1 MKHITSKLLSLLL
14 TLAMLLSM
22 IPAAYA
28 AGTEGTTEGNTSTEK
43 VVAKDGETTATTETL
58 NGSTTVTSSNAA
70 TAVDKGTEANPYTL
84 SELGAMTR
92 DAYIAAQNALD
103 GTMYVTVGDYSYTD
117 KGTLGNGVRNDTLY
131 QTEDRSV
138 LNGYNSNGY
147 LGEKNDGANGKNIV
161 FVGGTITSGATGYT
175 SIDNIGTSLLLA
187 VPAYTNVTFE
197 GITFNNV
204 MSFDYQLY
212 TSPWSQLGEL
222 KFDGCT
228 FNGIIVGAIAAQ
240 TLTFNGCT
248 FTDYTNSTSANNSN
262 PTWIRPAYGNW
273 TKDDNK
279 GQGSDFKSLTTIN
292 FTGNTVTSTRPV
304 KFERIAQWE
313 MPTTVTAT
321 GNSFDISAQTDDT
334 AEGKTKNVGLYF
346 GANAKFDL
354 VAENNKKAEGSST
367 AALYT
372 AVYSAPDGTSHAGLP
387 AGSTVKDS
395 SGNDT
400 TLTDA
405 LEWKGTKDDVL
416 TLKTECEAKIGD
428 AYYATLADAFAAANK
443 TGDTVIE
450 LLDDI
455 NMTGKNWTPVS
466 VDGNHG
472 QGVITLNGNGK
483 TITGLS
489 APLFAGGFAG
499 KSGIVIKD
507 LTIAD
512 ADINDTTNDQ
522 GIGAFINCVDS
533 MTRIEL
539 DNCHLKNSKIVS
551 TGDARVG
558 GLIGWTS
565 GYNKPNDGPVDTKV
579 TLTNCSVENV
589 TIEAKGSVGGLIGHA
604 GANPATYH
612 TITGCTVK
620 DSTLKC
626 TETGKSWRVGD
637 LVGTANVGQITV
649 DAATSASKNI
659 LTQENASTQKPEG
672 NIFGRDAVND
682 TGLVIVDNKVV
693 AAGTAYGDIVNKN
706 ANEVLVEVSKG
717 HWMKPNANTVAM
729 IGATVYSSL
738 PDAINKANTGDTVK
752 LLKDVTVTKPIEVTK
767 SMTLDLN
774 GHVLTAATASNRS
787 EPKDE
792 KNSAIWVTAE
802 NVNLTING
810 MTAGSG
816 MKMGDTHNT
825 EWKTKVWGFVDLR
838 EGSAGSTVTINGG
851 SYTGSTCASDNYHY
865 TALFTVGSESKL
877 VLNNVSAET
886 DERVVK
892 ASGCGEVIVSGG
904 TYNIT
909 GINAFLGAAFETKT
923 ASFTDMKLTAK
934 YGGCVQVGSNATLE
948 NCEIKVTD
956 IRTGDGTY
964 LNCAVAVQYGGTAT
978 VKSGTY
984 TAPYAAYVYNS
995 GGTINIE
1002 NGTFTGVV
1010 RADATTDTTAV
1021 INIKNGSFNGEI
1033 QKGGGPG
1040 SETISITGGTF
1051 SFDPSTKVK
1060 NNGTDYIV
1068 KRAGSEG
1075 AYTYTVLAK
1084 SGLTSGVYLTDPSG
1098 ALASNYYVSSTANGV
1113 WTVSYSAPSSGGGSS
1128 SSSRRYDVSAPSV
1141 KHGDVTVSPKSASKG
1156 DTVTITVKP
1165 DSGYELD
1172 TLTVKDASGSKIKV
1186 KDKGDG
1192 KFTFTMPASKVTVSA
1207 EFAEIETLDF
1217 ADVPTDA
1224 YYYEAVKWA
1233 AKKGITGG
1241 IGNGLFGPN
1250 QPCTRAQI
1258 VTFLWR
1264 AAGSPEPKT
1273 MSSFADVSM
1282 DAYYAKAVAWAV
1294 ENGITTGTGDGKFS
1308 PDATCTRAQSVTFL
1322 FRAIG
1327 KLVDSKAEFSDVLTD
1342 SYYANAV
1349 AWAVENG
1356 VTNGIGDGLF
1366 GPDNSCTRAQIVTF
1380 LYRAYQG
1387 K

>member
-1 MKHITSKLLSLLL
+1 MALSLLP
-14 TLAMLLSM
+14 TAALA
-22 IPAAYA
+22 
-28 AGTEGTTEGNTSTEK
+28 E
-43 VVAKDGETTATTETL
+43 GETGAGPIKVGET
-58 NGSTTVTSSNAA
+58 SYSSFSDAVNAA
-70 TAVDKGTEANPYTL
+70 EPDGSGVITYEISGKVD
-84 SELGAMTR
+84 
-92 DAYIAAQNALD
+92 
-103 GTMYVTVGDYSYTD
+103 
-117 KGTLGNGVRNDTLY
+117 
-131 QTEDRSV
+131 
-138 LNGYNSNGY
+138 
-147 LGEKNDGANGKNIV
+147 
-161 FVGGTITSGATGYT
+161 
-175 SIDNIGTSLLLA
+175 
-187 VPAYTNVTFE
+187 
-197 GITFNNV
+197 
-204 MSFDYQLY
+204 
-212 TSPWSQLGEL
+212 
-222 KFDGCT
+222 
-228 FNGIIVGAIAAQ
+228 
-240 TLTFNGCT
+240 
-248 FTDYTNSTSANNSN
+248 
-262 PTWIRPAYGNW
+262 
-273 TKDDNK
+273 
-279 GQGSDFKSLTTIN
+279 
-292 FTGNTVTSTRPV
+292 
-304 KFERIAQWE
+304 
-313 MPTTVTAT
+313 VTAT
-321 GNSFDISAQTDDT
+321 GWVQVAKAGLTGPTKVEFV
-334 AEGKTKNVGLYF
+334 GKTGDAEICISGGLAILADQKYDIDVSFTNLKLSKPNPTYGGDYGHSTNYFTCWLRNTGAAENTVTYTNCTFPNGVCNNQYGKTVFNNCKFTNNTAGLSNLWNYGGETKVEECTFTGTRGIKMYNEGTLQNPPSIEIKNTNFTGMTEKAAIVVSKAANVTLNTVGATDCTMGLLQKDIEGSTDEQKVTIEANGTGISGDFNITAQKDAEAAKNEFNITAGTFAGEINNDYLAP
-346 GANAKFDL
+346 GANFD
-354 VAENNKKAEGSST
+354 ATTGE
-367 AALYT
+367 
-372 AVYSAPDGTSHAGLP
+372 
-387 AGSTVKDS
+387 VKMS
-395 SGNDT
+395 Y
-400 TLTDA
+400 
-405 LEWKGTKDDVL
+405 V
-416 TLKTECEAKIGD
+416 AKIGD
-428 AYYATLADAFAAANK
+428 TEYPTLADAFAAANK

-455 NMTGKNWTPVS
+455 NMTGKNWTPVG
-466 VDGNHG
+466 VDGYHG

-507 LTIAD
+507 LTIAG
-512 ADINDTTNDQ
+512 ADINDTTNNQ

-551 TGDARVG
+551 TGGARVG

-565 GYNKPNDGPVDTKV
+565 GYNNQNDGPVDTKV

-637 LVGTANVGQITV
+637 LVGTANVGQVTV
-649 DAATSASKNI
+649 DAATSASQNI
-659 LTQENASTQKPEG
+659 LTQGNADPQKPEDS
-672 NIFGRDAVND
+672 IFGRKEVGTA
-682 TGLVIVDNKVV
+682 GLVIIDNKVV

-717 HWMKPNANTVAM
+717 HWVKPKENTVAM
-729 IGATVYSSL
+729 IGAKEYPTL
-738 PDAINKANTGDTVK
+738 TAAINEANTGDTVK
-752 LLKDVTVTKPIEVTK
+752 LVNNVTVTKPIEVTK

-774 GHVLTAATASNRS
+774 GHVLTATTASTATV
-787 EPKDE
+787 

-802 NVNLTING
+802 KVNLTIDG
-810 MTAGSG
+810 TTAGSG
-816 MKMGDTHNT
+816 MTMGDTHDTNW
-825 EWKTKVWGFVDLR
+825 EAKVWGFVDLR
-838 EGSAGSTVTINGG
+838 EGSAGSTVTVNGG
-851 SYTGSTCASDNYHY
+851 SYTGSTCASDSYHY

-892 ASGCGEVIVSGG
+892 ASSCGEVVVSGG

-934 YGGCVQVGSNATLE
+934 YGGCVQVGRNATLE

-978 VKSGTY
+978 VKSGIY
-984 TAPYAAYVYNS
+984 TAPYAAYVYSS

-1327 KLVDSKAEFSDVLTD
+1327 KLVDSKAEFSDVLAD

-1349 AWAVENG
+1349 DWAVENG

>member
-1 MKHITSKLLSLLL
+1 MALSLLP
-14 TLAMLLSM
+14 TAALAEE
-22 IPAAYA
+22 ATG
-28 AGTEGTTEGNTSTEK
+28 AGPIK
-43 VVAKDGETTATTETL
+43 VGET
-58 NGSTTVTSSNAA
+58 SYSSFSDAVNAA
-70 TAVDKGTEANPYTL
+70 EPDGSGVITYEISGKVD
-84 SELGAMTR
+84 
-92 DAYIAAQNALD
+92 
-103 GTMYVTVGDYSYTD
+103 
-117 KGTLGNGVRNDTLY
+117 
-131 QTEDRSV
+131 
-138 LNGYNSNGY
+138 
-147 LGEKNDGANGKNIV
+147 
-161 FVGGTITSGATGYT
+161 
-175 SIDNIGTSLLLA
+175 
-187 VPAYTNVTFE
+187 
-197 GITFNNV
+197 
-204 MSFDYQLY
+204 
-212 TSPWSQLGEL
+212 
-222 KFDGCT
+222 
-228 FNGIIVGAIAAQ
+228 
-240 TLTFNGCT
+240 
-248 FTDYTNSTSANNSN
+248 
-262 PTWIRPAYGNW
+262 
-273 TKDDNK
+273 
-279 GQGSDFKSLTTIN
+279 
-292 FTGNTVTSTRPV
+292 
-304 KFERIAQWE
+304 
-313 MPTTVTAT
+313 VTAT
-321 GNSFDISAQTDDT
+321 GWVQVAKAGLTGPTKVKFVGKTGDAEICITGGLAILADQKYDIDVSFTNLKLSKPNPTYGGDYGHSTNYFTCWLRNTGAAENTVTYTNCTFPNGVCNNQYGKTVFNNCQFTNSANYNLWNYGGNTEVKNSAFTGVRGIKTYNEGTLAVAPTVKIEQTTFSGLTEKAAIVASKATDITLTNVTATGCIKGLLQKDIEGSTDEQKVTIEANGTGISGDFNIT
-334 AEGKTKNVGLYF
+334 AEMDAEAAKNEFNITAGTFPGGINNDYLAP
-346 GANAKFDL
+346 GANFD
-354 VAENNKKAEGSST
+354 ATTGE
-367 AALYT
+367 
-372 AVYSAPDGTSHAGLP
+372 
-387 AGSTVKDS
+387 VKMS
-395 SGNDT
+395 Y
-400 TLTDA
+400 
-405 LEWKGTKDDVL
+405 V
-416 TLKTECEAKIGD
+416 AKIGD
-428 AYYATLADAFAAANK
+428 TEYPTLADAFAAANK

-455 NMTGKNWTPVS
+455 NMTGKNWTPVG
-466 VDGNHG
+466 VDGYHG

-507 LTIAD
+507 LTIAG

-551 TGDARVG
+551 TGGARVG

-637 LVGTANVGQITV
+637 LVGTANVGQVTV
-649 DAATSASKNI
+649 DAATSASQNT
-659 LTQENASTQKPEG
+659 LTQENADPQEPEDS
-672 NIFGRDAVND
+672 IFGRKEVGKA
-682 TGLVIVDNKVV
+682 GLVIIDNKVV

-717 HWMKPNANTVAM
+717 HWVKPNEDTVAM
-729 IGATVYSSL
+729 IGSKEYTTL
-738 PDAINKANTGDTVK
+738 PDAITAADENATVT
-752 LLKDVTVTKPIEVTK
+752 LLKDVTVIKPIEVTK

-774 GHVLTAATASNRS
+774 GHVLTAATASDRS
-787 EPKDE
+787 ESKDE
-792 KNSAIWVTAE
+792 KNSAIWVTAK

-851 SYTGSTCASDNYHY
+851 SYTGSTCASDSYHY

-892 ASGCGEVIVSGG
+892 ASSCGEVVVSGG

-934 YGGCVQVGSNATLE
+934 YGGCVQVGRNATLE

-978 VKSGTY
+978 VKSGIY
-984 TAPYAAYVYNS
+984 TAPYAAYVYSS

-1084 SGLTSGVYLTDPSG
+1084 SGLTSGVYLTNPSG

-1113 WTVSYSAPSSGGGSS
+1113 WTVSYSAPYSGGGSS

-1141 KHGDVTVSPKSASKG
+1141 KHGDVTVSPKNASKG

-1186 KDKGDG
+1186 KDKGNG

-1217 ADVPTDA
+1217 ADVSTDA

-1264 AAGSPEPKT
+1264 AAGSPEPKS
-1273 MSSFADVSM
+1273 MSSFSDVSA
-1282 DAYYAKAVAWAV
+1282 DSYYAKAVAWAV

-1380 LYRAYQG
+1380 LFRAYQG

>member
-1 MKHITSKLLSLLL
+1 MKHKLLSILLC
-14 TLAMLLSM
+14 LAMALSLL
-22 IPAAYA
+22 PTAALAEEATGAGPIKVGETSYSSFSDAVNA
-28 AGTEGTTEGNTSTEK
+28 AEPDGSGVITYEISGK
-43 VVAKDGETTATTETL
+43 VDVTATDWVQVAKAGLTGPTKVKFVGKTGDAEICITGGLAILADQKYDIDVSFTNL
-58 NGSTTVTSSNAA
+58 KLS
-70 TAVDKGTEANPYTL
+70 KPNPTY
-84 SELGAMTR
+84 G
-92 DAYIAAQNALD
+92 
-103 GTMYVTVGDYSYTD
+103 GDYGHSTNYFTCW
-117 KGTLGNGVRNDTLY
+117 LRNT
-131 QTEDRSV
+131 
-138 LNGYNSNGY
+138 
-147 LGEKNDGANGKNIV
+147 GA
-161 FVGGTITSGATGYT
+161 A
-175 SIDNIGTSLLLA
+175 
-187 VPAYTNVTFE
+187 E
-197 GITFNNV
+197 
-204 MSFDYQLY
+204 
-212 TSPWSQLGEL
+212 
-222 KFDGCT
+222 
-228 FNGIIVGAIAAQ
+228 
-240 TLTFNGCT
+240 
-248 FTDYTNSTSANNSN
+248 
-262 PTWIRPAYGNW
+262 
-273 TKDDNK
+273 
-279 GQGSDFKSLTTIN
+279 
-292 FTGNTVTSTRPV
+292 NTVTYTNCTFPNGVCNNQYGKTVFNNCQFTNSANYNLWNYGGNTEV
-304 KFERIAQWE
+304 KNSAFTGVRGIKTYNEGTLAVA
-313 MPTTVTAT
+313 PTVKIEQTTFSGLTEKAAIVASKATDITLTNVTAT
-321 GNSFDISAQTDDT
+321 GCIKGLLQKDIEGSTDEQKVTIEANGTGISGDFNIT
-334 AEGKTKNVGLYF
+334 AEMDAEAAKNEFNITAGTFPGGINNDYLAP
-346 GANAKFDL
+346 GANFD
-354 VAENNKKAEGSST
+354 ATTGE
-367 AALYT
+367 
-372 AVYSAPDGTSHAGLP
+372 
-387 AGSTVKDS
+387 VKMS
-395 SGNDT
+395 Y
-400 TLTDA
+400 
-405 LEWKGTKDDVL
+405 V
-416 TLKTECEAKIGD
+416 AKIGD
-428 AYYATLADAFAAANK
+428 TEYPTLADAFAAANK

-455 NMTGKNWTPVS
+455 NMTGKNWTPVG
-466 VDGNHG
+466 VDGYHG

-507 LTIAD
+507 LTIAG
-512 ADINDTTNDQ
+512 ADINDTTNNQ

-551 TGDARVG
+551 TGGARVG

-565 GYNKPNDGPVDTKV
+565 GYNNQNDGPVDTKV

-626 TETGKSWRVGD
+626 TEAGKSWRVGD
-637 LVGTANVGQITV
+637 LVGTANVGQVTV
-649 DAATSASKNI
+649 DAATSASQNI
-659 LTQENASTQKPEG
+659 LMQENAGTQKPEDS
-672 NIFGRDAVND
+672 IFGRKEVGTD
-682 TGLVIVDNKVV
+682 GLVIIDNKVV
-693 AAGTAYGDIVNKN
+693 AAGTAYDDIVNKN

-717 HWMKPNANTVAM
+717 HWVKPNENTVAM
-729 IGATVYSSL
+729 IGAKEYTTL
-738 PDAINKANTGDTVK
+738 PDAITAAKDGDTIK

-774 GHVLTAATASNRS
+774 GHVLTAATASTATV
-787 EPKDE
+787 

-802 NVNLTING
+802 KVNLTIDG
-810 MTAGSG
+810 TTAGSG
-816 MKMGDTHNT
+816 MTMGDTHDTNW
-825 EWKTKVWGFVDLR
+825 EAKVWGFVDLR
-838 EGSAGSTVTINGG
+838 EGSAGSTVTVNGG
-851 SYTGSTCASDNYHY
+851 SYTGSTCASDSYHY

-892 ASGCGEVIVSGG
+892 ASSCGEVVVSGG

-934 YGGCVQVGSNATLE
+934 YGGCVQVGRNATLE

-978 VKSGTY
+978 VKSGIY
-984 TAPYAAYVYNS
+984 TAPYAAYVYSS

-1051 SFDPSTKVK
+1051 SSDPSVHVVG
-1060 NNGTDYIV
+1060 NGNTNIV

-1084 SGLTSGVYLTDPSG
+1084 SGLTSGVYLTNPSG
-1098 ALASNYYVSSTANGV
+1098 ALANNYYVSSTANGV

-1233 AKKGITGG
+1233 QEKGITGG

-1250 QPCTRAQI
+1250 QSCTRAQI

-1264 AAGSPEPKT
+1264 AAGSPEPKA
-1273 MSSFADVSM
+1273 MSSFADVST

-1366 GPDNSCTRAQIVTF
+1366 GPNNSCTRAQIVTF
-1380 LYRAYQG
+1380 LFRAYQG

>member
-1 MKHITSKLLSLLL
+1 MKHKLLSILLC
-14 TLAMLLSM
+14 LAMALSLL
-22 IPAAYA
+22 PTAALA
-28 AGTEGTTEGNTSTEK
+28 DEATGAGPIK
-43 VVAKDGETTATTETL
+43 VGET
-58 NGSTTVTSSNAA
+58 SYSSFSDAVNAA
-70 TAVDKGTEANPYTL
+70 APDE
-84 SELGAMTR
+84 
-92 DAYIAAQNALD
+92 
-103 GTMYVTVGDYSYTD
+103 
-117 KGTLGNGVRNDTLY
+117 
-131 QTEDRSV
+131 
-138 LNGYNSNGY
+138 
-147 LGEKNDGANGKNIV
+147 
-161 FVGGTITSGATGYT
+161 
-175 SIDNIGTSLLLA
+175 
-187 VPAYTNVTFE
+187 
-197 GITFNNV
+197 
-204 MSFDYQLY
+204 
-212 TSPWSQLGEL
+212 
-222 KFDGCT
+222 
-228 FNGIIVGAIAAQ
+228 NGIITYEISGKVDVTDTGWVQVAKAGLIDLSKVAFVGINDDAEICITGGLAILADQ
-240 TLTFNGCT
+240 KYDIDVS
-248 FTDYTNSTSANNSN
+248 FTNLKLSKPN
-262 PTWIRPAYGNW
+262 PTYGGDYGHSTNY
-273 TKDDNK
+273 
-279 GQGSDFKSLTTIN
+279 
-292 FTGNTVTSTRPV
+292 FTCWLRNTGAAENTVTYTNCTFPNGVCNNQYGKTVFDRCQFTNDTSGKFNLWNYGGNTEVKGSTFIGTRGIKTYNEGDLDVAPTV
-304 KFERIAQWE
+304 TVTDTSFDGLTEKAAIVASK
-313 MPTTVTAT
+313 PTNITLTTVTAT
-321 GNSFDISAQTDDT
+321 DCTKGLLQKDIEGSTDEQKVTIEANGTGISGGFNITRNKDAEAAKNEFNIT
-334 AEGKTKNVGLYF
+334 AGTFPGGINNDYLAP
-346 GANAKFDL
+346 GANFD
-354 VAENNKKAEGSST
+354 ATTGE
-367 AALYT
+367 
-372 AVYSAPDGTSHAGLP
+372 
-387 AGSTVKDS
+387 VKMS
-395 SGNDT
+395 Y
-400 TLTDA
+400 
-405 LEWKGTKDDVL
+405 V
-416 TLKTECEAKIGD
+416 AKIGD
-428 AYYATLADAFAAANK
+428 TEYPTLADAFAAANK

-455 NMTGKNWTPVS
+455 NMTGKSWTPVS
-466 VDGNHG
+466 VDGYNG

-499 KSGIVIKD
+499 KSGIVIKY

-512 ADINDTTNDQ
+512 ANINDTTNTQ

-551 TGDARVG
+551 TGGARVG

-565 GYNKPNDGPVDTKV
+565 GYNNPNNGPVDTKV

-589 TIEAKGSVGGLIGHA
+589 TIEANGSVGGLIGHA

-626 TETGKSWRVGD
+626 AETEKSWRVGG

-649 DAATSASKNI
+649 DAATSASQNT
-659 LTQENASTQKPEG
+659 LTQENADPQEPEDS
-672 NIFGRDAVND
+672 IFGRKEVGKA
-682 TGLVIVDNKVV
+682 GLVIIDNKVV

-717 HWMKPNANTVAM
+717 HWVKPNEDTVAM
-729 IGATVYSSL
+729 IGSKEYTTL
-738 PDAINKANTGDTVK
+738 PDAITAADENATVT
-752 LLKDVTVTKPIEVTK
+752 LLKDVTVIKPIEVTK

-774 GHVLTAATASNRS
+774 GHVLTAATASDRS
-787 EPKDE
+787 ESKDVR
-792 KNSAIWVTAE
+792 NSAIWVTAE

-816 MKMGDTHNT
+816 MKMGDTHDT
-825 EWKTKVWGFVDLR
+825 DWKTKVWGFVDLR
-838 EGSAGSTVTINGG
+838 ESSAGSTVTINGG
-851 SYTGSTCASDNYHY
+851 SYTGSTCASDDNHY

-877 VLNNVSAET
+877 ILNNVSAET

-956 IRTGDGTY
+956 IRTGAGTH

-978 VKSGTY
+978 VKSGIY
-984 TAPYAAYVYNS
+984 TAPYAAYVYSS

-1010 RADATTDTTAV
+1010 RADATTGKTAT

-1084 SGLTSGVYLTDPSG
+1084 SGLTSGVYLTNPSG

-1113 WTVSYSAPSSGGGSS
+1113 WTVSYSAPYSGGSS
-1128 SSSRRYDVSAPSV
+1128 SYDPTYSVSTPS
-1141 KHGDVTVSPKSASKG
+1141 KTEHGTVTVSPKSASKG
-1156 DTVTITVKP
+1156 DTVTVTVKP
-1165 DSGYELD
+1165 DSGYVLE
-1172 TLTVKDASGSKIKV
+1172 TLTVTDKNGNELTL
-1186 KDKGDG
+1186 KDKGNG
-1192 KFTFTMPASKVTVSA
+1192 KYTFTMPAGKVEVKATFMEDNSMLN
-1207 EFAEIETLDF
+1207 FF
-1217 ADVPTDA
+1217 YDVPNNA
-1224 YYYEAVKWA
+1224 YFYEAVKWA
-1233 AKKGITGG
+1233 VENGITTGV
-1241 IGNGLFGPN
+1241 GNDLFAPE

-1264 AAGSPEPKT
+1264 AAGSPEPKS
-1273 MSSFADVSM
+1273 MSSFSDVSA
-1282 DAYYAKAVAWAV
+1282 DSYYAKAVAWAV

>member
-1 MKHITSKLLSLLL
+1 MTYTNCVFPNGVCNNQYGKTVFDNCKFTNNTAGLSNLWN
-14 TLAMLLSM
+14 
-22 IPAAYA
+22 Y
-28 AGTEGTTEGNTSTEK
+28 G
-43 VVAKDGETTATTETL
+43 GETKVE
-58 NGSTTVTSSNAA
+58 
-70 TAVDKGTEANPYTL
+70 E
-84 SELGAMTR
+84 
-92 DAYIAAQNALD
+92 
-103 GTMYVTVGDYSYTD
+103 
-117 KGTLGNGVRNDTLY
+117 
-131 QTEDRSV
+131 
-138 LNGYNSNGY
+138 
-147 LGEKNDGANGKNIV
+147 
-161 FVGGTITSGATGYT
+161 
-175 SIDNIGTSLLLA
+175 
-187 VPAYTNVTFE
+187 
-197 GITFNNV
+197 
-204 MSFDYQLY
+204 
-212 TSPWSQLGEL
+212 
-222 KFDGCT
+222 
-228 FNGIIVGAIAAQ
+228 
-240 TLTFNGCT
+240 CT
-248 FTDYTNSTSANNSN
+248 FTGTRGIKMYNEGTLQN
-262 PTWIRPAYGNW
+262 PPSIEIKNT
-273 TKDDNK
+273 
-279 GQGSDFKSLTTIN
+279 N
-292 FTGNTVTSTRPV
+292 FTGMTEKAAIVVSKAANVTLNTVGATDCTMGLLQKDIEGSTDEQKV
-304 KFERIAQWE
+304 TIEANGTGISGDFNITAQKDAE
-313 MPTTVTAT
+313 AAKNEFNITAGT
-321 GNSFDISAQTDDT
+321 FAGEINNDYLAP
-334 AEGKTKNVGLYF
+334 
-346 GANAKFDL
+346 GANFD
-354 VAENNKKAEGSST
+354 ATTGE
-367 AALYT
+367 
-372 AVYSAPDGTSHAGLP
+372 
-387 AGSTVKDS
+387 VKMS
-395 SGNDT
+395 Y
-400 TLTDA
+400 
-405 LEWKGTKDDVL
+405 V
-416 TLKTECEAKIGD
+416 AKIGD
-428 AYYATLADAFAAANK
+428 TEYPTLADAFADANK

-466 VDGNHG
+466 VDGYHG

-507 LTIAD
+507 LTIAG

-551 TGDARVG
+551 TGGARVG

-637 LVGTANVGQITV
+637 LVGTANVGQVTV
-649 DAATSASKNI
+649 DAATSASQNT
-659 LTQENASTQKPEG
+659 LTQENADPQEPEDS
-672 NIFGRDAVND
+672 IFGRKEVGKA
-682 TGLVIVDNKVV
+682 GLVIIDNKVV

-717 HWMKPNANTVAM
+717 HWVKPNEDTVAM
-729 IGATVYSSL
+729 IGSKEYTTL
-738 PDAINKANTGDTVK
+738 PDAITAADENATVT
-752 LLKDVTVTKPIEVTK
+752 LLKDVTVIKPIEVTK

-774 GHVLTAATASNRS
+774 GHVLTAATASDRS
-787 EPKDE
+787 ESKDE
-792 KNSAIWVTAE
+792 KNSAIWVTAK

-851 SYTGSTCASDNYHY
+851 SYTGSTCASDSYHY

-1040 SETISITGGTF
+1040 SEAISITGGTF

-1327 KLVDSKAEFSDVLTD
+1327 KLVDSKAEFSDVLAD

-1349 AWAVENG
+1349 DWAVENG

-1380 LYRAYQG
+1380 LFRAYQG

>member
-1 MKHITSKLLSLLL
+1 MKHKLLSILLC
-14 TLAMLLSM
+14 LAMALSLL
-22 IPAAYA
+22 PTAALA
-28 AGTEGTTEGNTSTEK
+28 E
-43 VVAKDGETTATTETL
+43 
-58 NGSTTVTSSNAA
+58 
-70 TAVDKGTEANPYTL
+70 
-84 SELGAMTR
+84 
-92 DAYIAAQNALD
+92 
-103 GTMYVTVGDYSYTD
+103 
-117 KGTLGNGVRNDTLY
+117 
-131 QTEDRSV
+131 
-138 LNGYNSNGY
+138 
-147 LGEKNDGANGKNIV
+147 
-161 FVGGTITSGATGYT
+161 GATGAGPIKVGGETYSSFSDAVNAAAPDENGVIT
-175 SIDNIGTSLLLA
+175 YEISGKVDVTDTGWVQVAKAGLADLSKVAFVGINDDAEICITGGLAILADQKYDIDVSF
-187 VPAYTNVTFE
+187 TN
-197 GITFNNV
+197 
-204 MSFDYQLY
+204 
-212 TSPWSQLGEL
+212 L
-222 KFDGCT
+222 K
-228 FNGIIVGAIAAQ
+228 
-240 TLTFNGCT
+240 L
-248 FTDYTNSTSANNSN
+248 SKPN
-262 PTWIRPAYGNW
+262 PTYGGDYGHSTNY
-273 TKDDNK
+273 
-279 GQGSDFKSLTTIN
+279 
-292 FTGNTVTSTRPV
+292 FTCWLRNTGAAENTVTYTNCVFPNGVCNNQYGKTVFDRCQFTNDTSGKFNLWNYGGNTEVKGSTFTGTRGIKTYNEGDLDVAPTV
-304 KFERIAQWE
+304 TVTDTSFDGLTEKAAIVASK
-313 MPTTVTAT
+313 PTNITLTTVTAT
-321 GNSFDISAQTDDT
+321 DCTKGLLQKDIEGSKGEQKVTIEANGTGISGDFNITAQKDAEAAKNEFNIT
-334 AEGKTKNVGLYF
+334 AGTFPGGINNDYLAP
-346 GANAKFDL
+346 GANFD
-354 VAENNKKAEGSST
+354 ATTGE
-367 AALYT
+367 
-372 AVYSAPDGTSHAGLP
+372 
-387 AGSTVKDS
+387 VKMS
-395 SGNDT
+395 Y
-400 TLTDA
+400 
-405 LEWKGTKDDVL
+405 V
-416 TLKTECEAKIGD
+416 AKIGD
-428 AYYATLADAFAAANK
+428 TEYPTLADAFAATDK

-455 NMTGKNWTPVS
+455 NMTGKSWTPVS
-466 VDGNHG
+466 VDGYHG

-551 TGDARVG
+551 TGGARVG

-637 LVGTANVGQITV
+637 LVGTANVGQVTV
-649 DAATSASKNI
+649 DAATSASQNT

-672 NIFGRDAVND
+672 NIFGRKEVGKA
-682 TGLVIVDNKVV
+682 GLVIIDNKVV

-717 HWMKPNANTVAM
+717 HWVKPNEDTVAM
-729 IGATVYSSL
+729 IGSKEYTTL
-738 PDAINKANTGDTVK
+738 PDAITAADENATVT
-752 LLKDVTVTKPIEVTK
+752 LLKDVTVIRPIEVTK

-774 GHVLTAATASNRS
+774 GHVLTAATASDRS
-787 EPKDE
+787 ESKDE
-792 KNSAIWVTAE
+792 KNSAIWVTAK

-851 SYTGSTCASDNYHY
+851 SYTGSTCASDSYHY

-1327 KLVDSKAEFSDVLTD
+1327 KLVDSKAEFSDVLAD

-1349 AWAVENG
+1349 DWAVENG

>member
-1 MKHITSKLLSLLL
+1 MKHKLLSILLC
-14 TLAMLLSM
+14 LAMALSLL
-22 IPAAYA
+22 PTAALAEEATGAGPIKVGETSYSSFSEAVGA
-28 AGTEGTTEGNTSTEK
+28 ALGENGVITYEISGK
-43 VVAKDGETTATTETL
+43 VEVNDTGWVQVAKAGLIDLSKVEFIGITDDAEICITGGLAILADQKYDIDVSFTNLKLSKPNPTY
-58 NGSTTVTSSNAA
+58 GGDYGHSTNYFTCWLRNTNAA
-70 TAVDKGTEANPYTL
+70 E
-84 SELGAMTR
+84 
-92 DAYIAAQNALD
+92 
-103 GTMYVTVGDYSYTD
+103 
-117 KGTLGNGVRNDTLY
+117 
-131 QTEDRSV
+131 
-138 LNGYNSNGY
+138 
-147 LGEKNDGANGKNIV
+147 
-161 FVGGTITSGATGYT
+161 
-175 SIDNIGTSLLLA
+175 
-187 VPAYTNVTFE
+187 
-197 GITFNNV
+197 
-204 MSFDYQLY
+204 
-212 TSPWSQLGEL
+212 
-222 KFDGCT
+222 
-228 FNGIIVGAIAAQ
+228 
-240 TLTFNGCT
+240 
-248 FTDYTNSTSANNSN
+248 
-262 PTWIRPAYGNW
+262 
-273 TKDDNK
+273 
-279 GQGSDFKSLTTIN
+279 
-292 FTGNTVTSTRPV
+292 NTVTYTNCTFPNGVCNNQYGKTVFDRCQFTNATSGKFNLWNYGGNTEVKGSTFIGTRGIKTYNEGDLDVAPTV
-304 KFERIAQWE
+304 TVTDTSFDGLTEKAAIVASK
-313 MPTTVTAT
+313 PTNITLTTVTAVDCTKGLLQKDIEGSAGEQKVTIEANGT
-321 GNSFDISAQTDDT
+321 GISGDFNITGKKDAEAAKNEFNIT
-334 AEGKTKNVGLYF
+334 AGTFAGEINNDYLAP
-346 GANAKFDL
+346 GANFD
-354 VAENNKKAEGSST
+354 ATTGE
-367 AALYT
+367 
-372 AVYSAPDGTSHAGLP
+372 
-387 AGSTVKDS
+387 VKMS
-395 SGNDT
+395 Y
-400 TLTDA
+400 
-405 LEWKGTKDDVL
+405 V
-416 TLKTECEAKIGD
+416 AKIGD
-428 AYYATLADAFAAANK
+428 TEYPTLADAFAAANK

-455 NMTGKNWTPVS
+455 NMTGKSWTPVS

-507 LTIAD
+507 LTIAG

-551 TGDARVG
+551 TGGARVG

-637 LVGTANVGQITV
+637 LVGTANVGQVTV
-649 DAATSASKNI
+649 DAATSASQNT
-659 LTQENASTQKPEG
+659 LTQENADPQEPEDS
-672 NIFGRDAVND
+672 IFGRKEVGKA
-682 TGLVIVDNKVV
+682 GLVIIDNKVV

-717 HWMKPNANTVAM
+717 HWVKPNEDTVAM
-729 IGATVYSSL
+729 IGSKEYTTL
-738 PDAINKANTGDTVK
+738 HDAITAAKDGDTIK

-774 GHVLTAATASNRS
+774 GHVLTAATASTATV
-787 EPKDE
+787 

-802 NVNLTING
+802 KVNLTIDG
-810 MTAGSG
+810 TTAGSG
-816 MKMGDTHNT
+816 MTMGDTHDTNW
-825 EWKTKVWGFVDLR
+825 EAKVWGFVDLR
-838 EGSAGSTVTINGG
+838 EGSAGSTVTVNGG
-851 SYTGSTCASDNYHY
+851 SYTGSTCASDSYHY

-892 ASGCGEVIVSGG
+892 ASSCGEVVVSGG

-934 YGGCVQVGSNATLE
+934 YGGCVQVGRNATLE

-1084 SGLTSGVYLTDPSG
+1084 SGLTSGVYLTNPSG

-1113 WTVSYSAPSSGGGSS
+1113 WTVSYSAPYSGGGSS

-1141 KHGDVTVSPKSASKG
+1141 KHGDVTVSPKSVSKG

-1327 KLVDSKAEFSDVLTD
+1327 KLVDSKAEFSDVLAD

-1349 AWAVENG
+1349 DWAVENG

>member
-1 MKHITSKLLSLLL
+1 MKHKLLSILLC
-14 TLAMLLSM
+14 LAMALSLL
-22 IPAAYA
+22 PTAALA
-28 AGTEGTTEGNTSTEK
+28 DEATGAGPIK
-43 VVAKDGETTATTETL
+43 VGET
-58 NGSTTVTSSNAA
+58 SYSSFSDAVNAA
-70 TAVDKGTEANPYTL
+70 APDE
-84 SELGAMTR
+84 
-92 DAYIAAQNALD
+92 
-103 GTMYVTVGDYSYTD
+103 
-117 KGTLGNGVRNDTLY
+117 
-131 QTEDRSV
+131 
-138 LNGYNSNGY
+138 
-147 LGEKNDGANGKNIV
+147 
-161 FVGGTITSGATGYT
+161 
-175 SIDNIGTSLLLA
+175 
-187 VPAYTNVTFE
+187 
-197 GITFNNV
+197 
-204 MSFDYQLY
+204 
-212 TSPWSQLGEL
+212 
-222 KFDGCT
+222 
-228 FNGIIVGAIAAQ
+228 NGIITYEISGKVDVTDTGWVQVAKAGLIDLSKVAFVGINDDAEICITGGLAILADQ
-240 TLTFNGCT
+240 KYDIDVS
-248 FTDYTNSTSANNSN
+248 FTNLKLSKPN
-262 PTWIRPAYGNW
+262 PTYGGDYGHSTNY
-273 TKDDNK
+273 
-279 GQGSDFKSLTTIN
+279 
-292 FTGNTVTSTRPV
+292 FTCWLRNTGAAENTVTYTNCTFPNGVCNNQYGKTVFDRCQFTNDTSGKFNLWNYGGNTEVKGSTFIGTRGIKTYNEGDLDVAPTV
-304 KFERIAQWE
+304 TVTDTSFDGLTEKAAIVASK
-313 MPTTVTAT
+313 PTNITLTTVTAT
-321 GNSFDISAQTDDT
+321 DCTKGLLQKDIEGSTDEQKVTIEANGTGISGGFNITGNKDVEAAKNEFNIT
-334 AEGKTKNVGLYF
+334 AGTFLGGINNDYF
-346 GANAKFDL
+346 APGANFD
-354 VAENNKKAEGSST
+354 ATTGE
-367 AALYT
+367 
-372 AVYSAPDGTSHAGLP
+372 
-387 AGSTVKDS
+387 VKMS
-395 SGNDT
+395 Y
-400 TLTDA
+400 
-405 LEWKGTKDDVL
+405 V
-416 TLKTECEAKIGD
+416 AKIGD
-428 AYYATLADAFAAANK
+428 TEYPTLADAFAAANK

-455 NMTGKNWTPVS
+455 NMTGKNWTPVG
-466 VDGNHG
+466 VDGYHG

-507 LTIAD
+507 LTIAG
-512 ADINDTTNDQ
+512 ADINDKTNDQ

-533 MTRIEL
+533 MPRIEL

-565 GYNKPNDGPVDTKV
+565 GYNDPNDGPVDTKV

-637 LVGTANVGQITV
+637 LVGTANVGQVTV
-649 DAATSASKNI
+649 DAATSASQNI

-672 NIFGRDAVND
+672 NIFGRKEVGTA
-682 TGLVIVDNKVV
+682 GLVIIDNKVV
-693 AAGTAYGDIVNKN
+693 AAGTDYGDIVNKN

-717 HWMKPNANTVAM
+717 HWVKPNEDTVAM
-729 IGATVYSSL
+729 IGSKEYTTL
-738 PDAINKANTGDTVK
+738 PDAITAAKDGDTIK

-774 GHVLTAATASNRS
+774 GHVLTAATASTATV
-787 EPKDE
+787 

-802 NVNLTING
+802 KVNLTIDG
-810 MTAGSG
+810 TTAGSG
-816 MKMGDTHNT
+816 MTMGDTHDTNW
-825 EWKTKVWGFVDLR
+825 EAKVWGFVDLR
-838 EGSAGSTVTINGG
+838 EGSAGSTVTVNGG
-851 SYTGSTCASDNYHY
+851 SYTGSTCASDDNHY

-877 VLNNVSAET
+877 ILNNVSAET

-909 GINAFLGAAFETKT
+909 GINAFLGAAFETKA

-934 YGGCVQVGSNATLE
+934 YGGCVQVGRNATLE

-1084 SGLTSGVYLTDPSG
+1084 SGLTSGVYLTNPSG

-1156 DTVTITVKP
+1156 DTVTITAKP
-1165 DSGYELD
+1165 DSGYQLD
-1172 TLTVKDASGSKIKV
+1172 DLTVTDKNGKELKLT
-1186 KDKGDG
+1186 DKGNG
-1192 KFTFTMPASKVTVSA
+1192 KYTFTMPASKVEIKATFVKEVETSPFSDVS
-1207 EFAEIETLDF
+1207 TS
-1217 ADVPTDA
+1217 A

-1233 AKKGITGG
+1233 QEKGITGG

-1264 AAGSPEPKT
+1264 AAGSPEPKS
-1273 MSSFADVSM
+1273 MSSFSDVSA
-1282 DAYYAKAVAWAV
+1282 DSYYAKAVAWAV

-1380 LYRAYQG
+1380 LFRAYQG

>member
-1 MKHITSKLLSLLL
+1 MKHKLLSILLC
-14 TLAMLLSM
+14 LAMALSLL
-22 IPAAYA
+22 PTAALA
-28 AGTEGTTEGNTSTEK
+28 E
-43 VVAKDGETTATTETL
+43 
-58 NGSTTVTSSNAA
+58 
-70 TAVDKGTEANPYTL
+70 
-84 SELGAMTR
+84 
-92 DAYIAAQNALD
+92 
-103 GTMYVTVGDYSYTD
+103 
-117 KGTLGNGVRNDTLY
+117 
-131 QTEDRSV
+131 
-138 LNGYNSNGY
+138 
-147 LGEKNDGANGKNIV
+147 
-161 FVGGTITSGATGYT
+161 GATGAGPIKVGGKTYSSFSDAVNAAAPDENGVIT
-175 SIDNIGTSLLLA
+175 YEISGKVDVTDTGWVQVAKAGLADLSKVAFVGINDDAEICITGGLAILADQKYDIDVSF
-187 VPAYTNVTFE
+187 TN
-197 GITFNNV
+197 
-204 MSFDYQLY
+204 
-212 TSPWSQLGEL
+212 L
-222 KFDGCT
+222 K
-228 FNGIIVGAIAAQ
+228 
-240 TLTFNGCT
+240 L
-248 FTDYTNSTSANNSN
+248 SKPN
-262 PTWIRPAYGNW
+262 PTYGGDYGHSTNY
-273 TKDDNK
+273 
-279 GQGSDFKSLTTIN
+279 
-292 FTGNTVTSTRPV
+292 FTCWLRNTGAAENTVTYTNCVFPNGVCNNQYGKTVFDRCQFTNDTSGKFNLWNYGGNTEVKGSTFTGTRGIKTYNEGDLDVAPTV
-304 KFERIAQWE
+304 TVTDTSFDGLTEKAAIVASK
-313 MPTTVTAT
+313 PTNITLTTVTAT
-321 GNSFDISAQTDDT
+321 DCTKGQLQKDIEGSKGEQKVTIEANGTGISGDFNITAQKDAEAAKNEFNIT
-334 AEGKTKNVGLYF
+334 AGTFPGGINNDYLAP
-346 GANAKFDL
+346 GANFD
-354 VAENNKKAEGSST
+354 ATTGE
-367 AALYT
+367 
-372 AVYSAPDGTSHAGLP
+372 
-387 AGSTVKDS
+387 VKMS
-395 SGNDT
+395 Y
-400 TLTDA
+400 
-405 LEWKGTKDDVL
+405 V
-416 TLKTECEAKIGD
+416 AKIGD
-428 AYYATLADAFAAANK
+428 TEYPTLADAFAATDK

-455 NMTGKNWTPVS
+455 NMTGKSWTPVS
-466 VDGNHG
+466 VDGYNG

-551 TGDARVG
+551 TGGARVG

-637 LVGTANVGQITV
+637 LVGTANVGQVTV
-649 DAATSASKNI
+649 DAATSASQNT
-659 LTQENASTQKPEG
+659 LTQENADPQEPEG
-672 NIFGRDAVND
+672 SIFGRKEVGKA
-682 TGLVIVDNKVV
+682 GLVIIDNKVV

-717 HWMKPNANTVAM
+717 HWVKPNEDTVAM
-729 IGATVYSSL
+729 IGSKEYTTL
-738 PDAINKANTGDTVK
+738 PDAITAADENATVT
-752 LLKDVTVTKPIEVTK
+752 LLKDVTVIKPIEVTK

-774 GHVLTAATASNRS
+774 GHVLTAATASDRS
-787 EPKDE
+787 ESKDE
-792 KNSAIWVTAE
+792 KNSAIWVTAK

-816 MKMGDTHNT
+816 MKMADTHNT

-851 SYTGSTCASDNYHY
+851 SYTGSPCASDSYHY

-1084 SGLTSGVYLTDPSG
+1084 SDLTSGVYLTDPSG

-1327 KLVDSKAEFSDVLTD
+1327 KLVDSKAEFSDVLAD

-1349 AWAVENG
+1349 DWAVENG

>member
-1 MKHITSKLLSLLL
+1 MALSLLP
-14 TLAMLLSM
+14 TAALAEEATGAGPIKVGETSYSSFSEAVG
-22 IPAAYA
+22 AALGENGVITYEIS
-28 AGTEGTTEGNTSTEK
+28 GK
-43 VVAKDGETTATTETL
+43 VEVNDTGWVQVAKAGLIDLSKVEFIGITDDAEICITGGLAILADQKYDIDVSFTNLKLSKPNPTY
-58 NGSTTVTSSNAA
+58 GGDYGHSTNYFTCWLRNTNAA
-70 TAVDKGTEANPYTL
+70 E
-84 SELGAMTR
+84 
-92 DAYIAAQNALD
+92 
-103 GTMYVTVGDYSYTD
+103 
-117 KGTLGNGVRNDTLY
+117 
-131 QTEDRSV
+131 
-138 LNGYNSNGY
+138 
-147 LGEKNDGANGKNIV
+147 
-161 FVGGTITSGATGYT
+161 
-175 SIDNIGTSLLLA
+175 
-187 VPAYTNVTFE
+187 
-197 GITFNNV
+197 
-204 MSFDYQLY
+204 
-212 TSPWSQLGEL
+212 
-222 KFDGCT
+222 
-228 FNGIIVGAIAAQ
+228 
-240 TLTFNGCT
+240 
-248 FTDYTNSTSANNSN
+248 
-262 PTWIRPAYGNW
+262 
-273 TKDDNK
+273 
-279 GQGSDFKSLTTIN
+279 
-292 FTGNTVTSTRPV
+292 NTVTYTNCTFPNGVCNNQYGKTVFDRCQFTNATSGKFNLWNYGGNTEVKGSTFIGTRGIKTYNEGDLDVAPTV
-304 KFERIAQWE
+304 TVTDTSFDGLTEKAAIVASK
-313 MPTTVTAT
+313 PTNITLTTVTAADCTKGLLQKDIEGSAGEQKVTIEANGT
-321 GNSFDISAQTDDT
+321 GISGDFNITGKKDAEAAKNEFNIT
-334 AEGKTKNVGLYF
+334 AGTFAGEINNDYLAP
-346 GANAKFDL
+346 GANFD
-354 VAENNKKAEGSST
+354 ATTGE
-367 AALYT
+367 
-372 AVYSAPDGTSHAGLP
+372 
-387 AGSTVKDS
+387 VKMS
-395 SGNDT
+395 Y
-400 TLTDA
+400 
-405 LEWKGTKDDVL
+405 V
-416 TLKTECEAKIGD
+416 AKIGD
-428 AYYATLADAFAAANK
+428 TEYPTLADAFAAADK

-455 NMTGKNWTPVS
+455 NMTGKSWTPVS
-466 VDGNHG
+466 VDGYHG

-551 TGDARVG
+551 TGGARVG

-565 GYNKPNDGPVDTKV
+565 GYNKPNDGPVDTRV
-579 TLTNCSVENV
+579 TLTNCSVEKV

-620 DSTLKC
+620 DSTLTC
-626 TETGKSWRVGD
+626 TEKGKSWRVGD
-637 LVGTANVGQITV
+637 LVGTANDGQITV
-649 DAATSASKNI
+649 DAATSASQNT
-659 LTQENASTQKPEG
+659 LTQENADPQKPKDS
-672 NIFGRDAVND
+672 IFGRDAVND

-717 HWMKPNANTVAM
+717 HWVKPNGGTVAM
-729 IGATVYSSL
+729 IGAREYPTL
-738 PDAINKANTGDTVK
+738 PDAITAAKDGDTIK

-774 GHVLTAATASNRS
+774 GHVLTAATASTATV
-787 EPKDE
+787 

-802 NVNLTING
+802 KVNLTIDG
-810 MTAGSG
+810 TTAGSG
-816 MKMGDTHNT
+816 MTMGDTHDTNW
-825 EWKTKVWGFVDLR
+825 EAKVWGFVDLR
-838 EGSAGSTVTINGG
+838 EGSAGSTVTVNGG
-851 SYTGSTCASDNYHY
+851 SYTGSTCASDSYHY

-892 ASGCGEVIVSGG
+892 ASSCGEVVVSGG

-934 YGGCVQVGSNATLE
+934 YGGCVQVGRNATLE

-1084 SGLTSGVYLTDPSG
+1084 SGLTSGVYLTNPSG

-1327 KLVDSKAEFSDVLTD
+1327 KLVDSKAEFSDVLAD

-1349 AWAVENG
+1349 DWAVENG

>member
-1 MKHITSKLLSLLL
+1 MKHKLLSILLC
-14 TLAMLLSM
+14 LAMALSLL
-22 IPAAYA
+22 PTAALA
-28 AGTEGTTEGNTSTEK
+28 E
-43 VVAKDGETTATTETL
+43 
-58 NGSTTVTSSNAA
+58 
-70 TAVDKGTEANPYTL
+70 
-84 SELGAMTR
+84 
-92 DAYIAAQNALD
+92 
-103 GTMYVTVGDYSYTD
+103 
-117 KGTLGNGVRNDTLY
+117 
-131 QTEDRSV
+131 
-138 LNGYNSNGY
+138 
-147 LGEKNDGANGKNIV
+147 
-161 FVGGTITSGATGYT
+161 GATGAGPIKVGGKTYSSFSDAVNAAAPDENGVIT
-175 SIDNIGTSLLLA
+175 YEISGKVDVTDTGWVQVAKAGLADLSKVAFVGINDDAEICITGGLAILADQKYDIDVSF
-187 VPAYTNVTFE
+187 TN
-197 GITFNNV
+197 
-204 MSFDYQLY
+204 
-212 TSPWSQLGEL
+212 L
-222 KFDGCT
+222 K
-228 FNGIIVGAIAAQ
+228 
-240 TLTFNGCT
+240 L
-248 FTDYTNSTSANNSN
+248 SKPN
-262 PTWIRPAYGNW
+262 PTYGGDYGHSTNY
-273 TKDDNK
+273 
-279 GQGSDFKSLTTIN
+279 
-292 FTGNTVTSTRPV
+292 FTCWLRNTGAAENTVTYTNCVFPNGVCNNQYGKTVFDRCQFTNDTSGKFNLWNYGGNTEVKGSTFTGTRGIKTYNEGDLDVAPTV
-304 KFERIAQWE
+304 TVTDTSFDGLTEKAAIVASK
-313 MPTTVTAT
+313 PTNITLTTVTAT
-321 GNSFDISAQTDDT
+321 DCTKGLLQKDIEGSKGEQKVTIEANGTGISGDFNITAQKDAEAAKNEFNIT
-334 AEGKTKNVGLYF
+334 AGTFTGEINNDYLAP
-346 GANAKFDL
+346 GANFD
-354 VAENNKKAEGSST
+354 ATTGE
-367 AALYT
+367 
-372 AVYSAPDGTSHAGLP
+372 
-387 AGSTVKDS
+387 VKMS
-395 SGNDT
+395 Y
-400 TLTDA
+400 
-405 LEWKGTKDDVL
+405 V
-416 TLKTECEAKIGD
+416 AKIGD
-428 AYYATLADAFAAANK
+428 TEYPTLADAFAAADK

-455 NMTGKNWTPVS
+455 NMTGKSWTPVS

-472 QGVITLNGNGK
+472 QGVITLTGNGK

-499 KSGIVIKD
+499 KSGIVINN
-507 LTIAD
+507 LTLENVNL
-512 ADINDTTNDQ
+512 NDTGSEYAGT
-522 GIGAFINCVDS
+522 GFGAFICAVDS
-533 MTRIEL
+533 MPTISL
-539 DNCHLKNSKIVS
+539 TNCHVKGGTIES
-551 TGDARVG
+551 TSGARVG

-565 GYNKPNDGPVDTKV
+565 GYNKPTDGPVDTKV

-620 DSTLKC
+620 DSTLTC

-637 LVGTANVGQITV
+637 LVGTANDGQITV
-649 DAATSASKNI
+649 DAATSASQNT
-659 LTQENASTQKPEG
+659 LTQENADPQKPKDS
-672 NIFGRDAVND
+672 IFGRDAVND

-693 AAGTAYGDIVNKN
+693 AAGTAYGNIVNKN

-717 HWMKPNANTVAM
+717 HWVKPNEGTVAM
-729 IGATVYSSL
+729 IGATEYPTL
-738 PDAINKANTGDTVK
+738 PDAITAAKDGDTIK
-752 LLKDVTVTKPIEVTK
+752 LLKDVTVTNPIKVTK

-774 GHVLTAATASNRS
+774 GHVLTAATASTATV
-787 EPKDE
+787 
-792 KNSAIWVTAE
+792 KNSAIWVTAGK
-802 NVNLTING
+802 VNLTIDG
-810 MTAGSG
+810 TTAGSG
-816 MKMGDTHNT
+816 MTMGDTHDTNW
-825 EWKTKVWGFVDLR
+825 EAKVWGFVDLR
-838 EGSAGSTVTINGG
+838 EGSAGSTVTVNGG
-851 SYTGSTCASDNYHY
+851 SYTGSTCAIDSYHY

-892 ASGCGEVIVSGG
+892 ASSCGEVIVSGG

-1264 AAGSPEPKT
+1264 AAGSPEPKA
-1273 MSSFADVSM
+1273 MSSFADVST

-1380 LYRAYQG
+1380 LFRAYQG

>member
-1 MKHITSKLLSLLL
+1 MKHKLLSILLC
-14 TLAMLLSM
+14 LAMALSLL
-22 IPAAYA
+22 PTAALA
-28 AGTEGTTEGNTSTEK
+28 E
-43 VVAKDGETTATTETL
+43 
-58 NGSTTVTSSNAA
+58 
-70 TAVDKGTEANPYTL
+70 
-84 SELGAMTR
+84 
-92 DAYIAAQNALD
+92 
-103 GTMYVTVGDYSYTD
+103 
-117 KGTLGNGVRNDTLY
+117 
-131 QTEDRSV
+131 
-138 LNGYNSNGY
+138 
-147 LGEKNDGANGKNIV
+147 
-161 FVGGTITSGATGYT
+161 GATGAGPIKVGGETYSSFSDAVNAAAPDENGVIT
-175 SIDNIGTSLLLA
+175 YEISGKVDVTDTGWVQVAKAGLADLSKVAFVGINDDAEICITGGLAILADQKYDIDVSF
-187 VPAYTNVTFE
+187 TN
-197 GITFNNV
+197 
-204 MSFDYQLY
+204 
-212 TSPWSQLGEL
+212 L
-222 KFDGCT
+222 K
-228 FNGIIVGAIAAQ
+228 
-240 TLTFNGCT
+240 L
-248 FTDYTNSTSANNSN
+248 SKPN
-262 PTWIRPAYGNW
+262 PTYGGDYGHSTNY
-273 TKDDNK
+273 
-279 GQGSDFKSLTTIN
+279 
-292 FTGNTVTSTRPV
+292 FTCWLRNTNEAENTVTYTNCVFPNGVCNNQYGKTVFNNCQFTNSANYNLWNYGGNTEV
-304 KFERIAQWE
+304 KNSAFTGVRGIKTYNEGTPEVAPTVKIEQTTFSGLTEKAAIVASK
-313 MPTTVTAT
+313 PTNITLTTVTAT
-321 GNSFDISAQTDDT
+321 DCTKGLLQKDIEGSTDEQKVTIEANGTDISGDFNITAQKDAEAAKNEFNIT
-334 AEGKTKNVGLYF
+334 AGTFPGGINNDYLAP
-346 GANAKFDL
+346 GANFD
-354 VAENNKKAEGSST
+354 ATTGE
-367 AALYT
+367 
-372 AVYSAPDGTSHAGLP
+372 
-387 AGSTVKDS
+387 VKMS
-395 SGNDT
+395 Y
-400 TLTDA
+400 
-405 LEWKGTKDDVL
+405 V
-416 TLKTECEAKIGD
+416 AKIGD
-428 AYYATLADAFAAANK
+428 TEYPTLADAFAATDK

-455 NMTGKNWTPVS
+455 NMTGKSWTPVS
-466 VDGNHG
+466 VDGYHG

-512 ADINDTTNDQ
+512 ADINDPTNDQ

-551 TGDARVG
+551 TGGARVG

-637 LVGTANVGQITV
+637 LVGTANVGQVTV
-649 DAATSASKNI
+649 DAATSASQNT

-672 NIFGRDAVND
+672 NIFGRKEVGKA
-682 TGLVIVDNKVV
+682 GLVIIDNKVV
-693 AAGTAYGDIVNKN
+693 AAGTDYGDGDIVNKN

-717 HWMKPNANTVAM
+717 HWVKPKEDAVAM
-729 IGATVYSSL
+729 IGAREYSTL
-738 PDAINKANTGDTVK
+738 PDAITAAKDGDTIK

-774 GHVLTAATASNRS
+774 GHVLTAATASTATV
-787 EPKDE
+787 

-802 NVNLTING
+802 KVNLTIDG
-810 MTAGSG
+810 TTAGSG
-816 MKMGDTHNT
+816 MTMGDTHDTNW
-825 EWKTKVWGFVDLR
+825 EAKVWGFVDLR
-838 EGSAGSTVTINGG
+838 EGSAGSTVTVNGG
-851 SYTGSTCASDNYHY
+851 SYTGSTCASDSYHY

-892 ASGCGEVIVSGG
+892 ASSCGEVVVSGG

-934 YGGCVQVGSNATLE
+934 YGGCVQVGRNATLE

-1084 SGLTSGVYLTDPSG
+1084 SDLTSGVYLTDPSG

-1233 AKKGITGG
+1233 QEKGITGG

-1264 AAGSPEPKT
+1264 AAGSPEPKA
-1273 MSSFADVSM
+1273 MSSFADVST

-1380 LYRAYQG
+1380 LFRAYQG

>member
-1 MKHITSKLLSLLL
+1 MALSLLP
-14 TLAMLLSM
+14 TAALA
-22 IPAAYA
+22 
-28 AGTEGTTEGNTSTEK
+28 E
-43 VVAKDGETTATTETL
+43 
-58 NGSTTVTSSNAA
+58 
-70 TAVDKGTEANPYTL
+70 
-84 SELGAMTR
+84 
-92 DAYIAAQNALD
+92 
-103 GTMYVTVGDYSYTD
+103 
-117 KGTLGNGVRNDTLY
+117 
-131 QTEDRSV
+131 
-138 LNGYNSNGY
+138 
-147 LGEKNDGANGKNIV
+147 
-161 FVGGTITSGATGYT
+161 GATGAGPIKVGGETYSSFSDAVNAAAPDENGVIT
-175 SIDNIGTSLLLA
+175 YEISGKVDVTDTGWVQVAKAGLADLSKVAFVGINDDAEICITGGLAILADQKYDIDVSF
-187 VPAYTNVTFE
+187 TN
-197 GITFNNV
+197 
-204 MSFDYQLY
+204 
-212 TSPWSQLGEL
+212 L
-222 KFDGCT
+222 K
-228 FNGIIVGAIAAQ
+228 
-240 TLTFNGCT
+240 L
-248 FTDYTNSTSANNSN
+248 SKPN
-262 PTWIRPAYGNW
+262 PTYGGDYGHSTNY
-273 TKDDNK
+273 
-279 GQGSDFKSLTTIN
+279 
-292 FTGNTVTSTRPV
+292 FTCWLRNTGAAENTVTYTNCVFPNGVCNNQYGKTVFDRCQFTNDTSGKFNLWNYGGNTEVKGSTFTGTRGIKTYNEGDLDVAPTV
-304 KFERIAQWE
+304 TVTDTSFDGLTEKAAIVASK
-313 MPTTVTAT
+313 PTNITLTTVTAT
-321 GNSFDISAQTDDT
+321 DCTKGLLQKDIEGSKGEQKVTIEANGTGISGDFNITAQKDAEAAKNEFNIT
-334 AEGKTKNVGLYF
+334 AGTFPGGINNDYLAP
-346 GANAKFDL
+346 GANFD
-354 VAENNKKAEGSST
+354 ATTGE
-367 AALYT
+367 
-372 AVYSAPDGTSHAGLP
+372 
-387 AGSTVKDS
+387 VKMS
-395 SGNDT
+395 Y
-400 TLTDA
+400 
-405 LEWKGTKDDVL
+405 V
-416 TLKTECEAKIGD
+416 AKIGD
-428 AYYATLADAFAAANK
+428 TEYPTLADAFAAADK

-455 NMTGKNWTPVS
+455 NMTGKSWTPVS
-466 VDGNHG
+466 VDGYHG

-499 KSGIVIKD
+499 KSGIVINN
-507 LTIAD
+507 LTLENVNL
-512 ADINDTTNDQ
+512 NDTGSEYAGT
-522 GIGAFINCVDS
+522 GFGAFICAVDS
-533 MTRIEL
+533 MPTISL
-539 DNCHLKNSKIVS
+539 TNCHVKGGTIES
-551 TGDARVG
+551 TSGARVG

-565 GYNKPNDGPVDTKV
+565 GYNKPTDGPVDTKV

-620 DSTLKC
+620 DSTLTC

-637 LVGTANVGQITV
+637 LVGTANVGQVTV
-649 DAATSASKNI
+649 DAATSASQNT
-659 LTQENASTQKPEG
+659 LTQENADPQKPKDS
-672 NIFGRDAVND
+672 IFGRDAVND

-693 AAGTAYGDIVNKN
+693 AAGTAYGNIVNKN

-717 HWMKPNANTVAM
+717 HWVKPNEDAVAM
-729 IGATVYSSL
+729 IGAREYSTL
-738 PDAINKANTGDTVK
+738 PDAITAAKDGDTIK
-752 LLKDVTVTKPIEVTK
+752 LLKDVTVTNPIEVTK

-774 GHVLTAATASNRS
+774 GHVLTAATASTATV
-787 EPKDE
+787 

-802 NVNLTING
+802 KVNLTIDG
-810 MTAGSG
+810 TTAGSG
-816 MKMGDTHNT
+816 MTMGDTHDTNW
-825 EWKTKVWGFVDLR
+825 EAKVWGFVDLR
-838 EGSAGSTVTINGG
+838 EGSAGSTVTVNGG
-851 SYTGSTCASDNYHY
+851 SYTGSTCASDSYHY

-892 ASGCGEVIVSGG
+892 ASSCGEVVVSGG

-1113 WTVSYSAPSSGGGSS
+1113 WTVSYSAPYSGGSS
-1128 SSSRRYDVSAPSV
+1128 SYDPTYSVSTPS
-1141 KHGDVTVSPKSASKG
+1141 KTKNGSVTVSPKSASKG
-1156 DTVTITVKP
+1156 DTVTVTVKP
-1165 DSGYELD
+1165 DSGYVLE
-1172 TLTVKDASGSKIKV
+1172 TLTVTDKNGNELTL
-1186 KDKGDG
+1186 KDKGNG
-1192 KFTFTMPASKVTVSA
+1192 KYTFTMPAGKVEVKATFMEDNSMLN
-1207 EFAEIETLDF
+1207 FF
-1217 ADVPTDA
+1217 YDVPNNA

-1264 AAGSPEPKT
+1264 AAGSPEPKA
-1273 MSSFADVSM
+1273 MSSFADVST

-1380 LYRAYQG
+1380 LFRAYQG

>member
-1 MKHITSKLLSLLL
+1 MKHKLLSILLC
-14 TLAMLLSM
+14 LAMALSLL
-22 IPAAYA
+22 PTAALA
-28 AGTEGTTEGNTSTEK
+28 E
-43 VVAKDGETTATTETL
+43 
-58 NGSTTVTSSNAA
+58 
-70 TAVDKGTEANPYTL
+70 
-84 SELGAMTR
+84 
-92 DAYIAAQNALD
+92 
-103 GTMYVTVGDYSYTD
+103 
-117 KGTLGNGVRNDTLY
+117 
-131 QTEDRSV
+131 
-138 LNGYNSNGY
+138 
-147 LGEKNDGANGKNIV
+147 
-161 FVGGTITSGATGYT
+161 GATGAGPIKVGGKTYSSFSDAVNAAAPDENGVIT
-175 SIDNIGTSLLLA
+175 YEISGKVDVTDTGWVQVAKAGLADLSKVAFVGINDDAEICITGGLAILADQKYDIDVSF
-187 VPAYTNVTFE
+187 TN
-197 GITFNNV
+197 
-204 MSFDYQLY
+204 
-212 TSPWSQLGEL
+212 L
-222 KFDGCT
+222 K
-228 FNGIIVGAIAAQ
+228 
-240 TLTFNGCT
+240 L
-248 FTDYTNSTSANNSN
+248 SKPN
-262 PTWIRPAYGNW
+262 PTYGGDYGHSTNY
-273 TKDDNK
+273 
-279 GQGSDFKSLTTIN
+279 
-292 FTGNTVTSTRPV
+292 FTCWLRNTGAAENTVTYTNCVFPNGVCNNQYGKTVFDRCQFTNDTSGKFNLWNYGGNTEVKGSTFTGTRGIKTYNEGDLDVAPTV
-304 KFERIAQWE
+304 TVTDTSFDGLTEKAAIVAFKPTNITL
-313 MPTTVTAT
+313 TTVTAT
-321 GNSFDISAQTDDT
+321 DCTKGLLQKDIEGSKGEQKVTIEANGTGISGDFNITAQKDAEAAKNEFNIT
-334 AEGKTKNVGLYF
+334 AGTFPGGINNDYLAP
-346 GANAKFDL
+346 GANFD
-354 VAENNKKAEGSST
+354 ATTGE
-367 AALYT
+367 
-372 AVYSAPDGTSHAGLP
+372 
-387 AGSTVKDS
+387 VKMS
-395 SGNDT
+395 Y
-400 TLTDA
+400 
-405 LEWKGTKDDVL
+405 V
-416 TLKTECEAKIGD
+416 AKIGD
-428 AYYATLADAFAAANK
+428 TEYPTLADAFAATDK

-455 NMTGKNWTPVS
+455 NMTGKSWTPVS
-466 VDGNHG
+466 VDGYHG

-551 TGDARVG
+551 TGGARVG

-637 LVGTANVGQITV
+637 LVGTANVGQVTV
-649 DAATSASKNI
+649 DAATSASQNT
-659 LTQENASTQKPEG
+659 LTQENAAPQEPEDS
-672 NIFGRDAVND
+672 IFGRKEVGKA
-682 TGLVIVDNKVV
+682 GLVIIDNKVV

-717 HWMKPNANTVAM
+717 HWVKPNEDTVAM
-729 IGATVYSSL
+729 IGSKEYTTL
-738 PDAINKANTGDTVK
+738 PDAITAADENATVT
-752 LLKDVTVTKPIEVTK
+752 LLKDVTVIKPIEVTK

-774 GHVLTAATASNRS
+774 GHVLTAATASDRS
-787 EPKDE
+787 ESKDE
-792 KNSAIWVTAE
+792 KNSAIWVTAK

-838 EGSAGSTVTINGG
+838 EDSAGSTVTINGG
-851 SYTGSTCASDNYHY
+851 SYTGSTCASDSYHY

-1327 KLVDSKAEFSDVLTD
+1327 KLVDSKAEFSDVLAD

-1349 AWAVENG
+1349 DWAVENG

>member
-1 MKHITSKLLSLLL
+1 MKHKLLSILLC
-14 TLAMLLSM
+14 LAMALSLL
-22 IPAAYA
+22 PTAALA
-28 AGTEGTTEGNTSTEK
+28 E
-43 VVAKDGETTATTETL
+43 
-58 NGSTTVTSSNAA
+58 
-70 TAVDKGTEANPYTL
+70 
-84 SELGAMTR
+84 
-92 DAYIAAQNALD
+92 
-103 GTMYVTVGDYSYTD
+103 
-117 KGTLGNGVRNDTLY
+117 
-131 QTEDRSV
+131 
-138 LNGYNSNGY
+138 
-147 LGEKNDGANGKNIV
+147 
-161 FVGGTITSGATGYT
+161 GATGAGPIKVGGKTYSSFSDAVNAAAPDENGVIT
-175 SIDNIGTSLLLA
+175 YEISGKVDVTDTGWVQVAKAGLADLSKVAFVGINDDAEICITGGLAILADQKYDIDVSF
-187 VPAYTNVTFE
+187 TN
-197 GITFNNV
+197 
-204 MSFDYQLY
+204 
-212 TSPWSQLGEL
+212 L
-222 KFDGCT
+222 K
-228 FNGIIVGAIAAQ
+228 
-240 TLTFNGCT
+240 L
-248 FTDYTNSTSANNSN
+248 SKPN
-262 PTWIRPAYGNW
+262 PTYGGDYGHSTNY
-273 TKDDNK
+273 
-279 GQGSDFKSLTTIN
+279 
-292 FTGNTVTSTRPV
+292 FTCWLRNTGAAENTVTYTNCVFPNGVCNNQYGKTVFDRCQFTNDTSGKFNLWNYGGNTEVKGSTFTGTRGIKTYNEGDLDVAPTV
-304 KFERIAQWE
+304 TVTDTSFDGLTEKAAIVASK
-313 MPTTVTAT
+313 PTNITLTTVTAT
-321 GNSFDISAQTDDT
+321 DCTKGLLQKDIEGSKGEQKVTIEANGTGISGDFNITAQKDAEAAKNEFNIT
-334 AEGKTKNVGLYF
+334 AGTFTGEINNDYLAP
-346 GANAKFDL
+346 GANFD
-354 VAENNKKAEGSST
+354 ATTGE
-367 AALYT
+367 
-372 AVYSAPDGTSHAGLP
+372 
-387 AGSTVKDS
+387 VKMS
-395 SGNDT
+395 Y
-400 TLTDA
+400 
-405 LEWKGTKDDVL
+405 V
-416 TLKTECEAKIGD
+416 AKIGD
-428 AYYATLADAFAAANK
+428 TEYPTLADAFAAADK

-455 NMTGKNWTPVS
+455 NMTGKSWTPVS

-472 QGVITLNGNGK
+472 QGVITLTGNGK

-499 KSGIVIKD
+499 KSGIVINN
-507 LTIAD
+507 LTLENVNL
-512 ADINDTTNDQ
+512 NDTGSEYAGT
-522 GIGAFINCVDS
+522 GFGAFICAVDS
-533 MTRIEL
+533 MPTISL
-539 DNCHLKNSKIVS
+539 TNCHVKGGTIES
-551 TGDARVG
+551 TSGARVG

-565 GYNKPNDGPVDTKV
+565 GYNKPTDGPVDTKV

-620 DSTLKC
+620 DSTLTC

-637 LVGTANVGQITV
+637 LVGTANDGQITV
-649 DAATSASKNI
+649 DAATSASQNT
-659 LTQENASTQKPEG
+659 LTQENADPQKPKDS
-672 NIFGRDAVND
+672 IFGRDAVND

-693 AAGTAYGDIVNKN
+693 AAGTAYGNIVNKN

-717 HWMKPNANTVAM
+717 HWVKPNEGTVAM
-729 IGATVYSSL
+729 IGATEYPTL
-738 PDAINKANTGDTVK
+738 PDAITAAKDGDTIK
-752 LLKDVTVTKPIEVTK
+752 LLKDVTVTNPIEVTK

-774 GHVLTAATASNRS
+774 GHVLTAATASTATV
-787 EPKDE
+787 

-802 NVNLTING
+802 KVNLTIDG
-810 MTAGSG
+810 TTAGSG
-816 MKMGDTHNT
+816 MTMGDTHDTNW
-825 EWKTKVWGFVDLR
+825 EAKVWGFVDLR
-838 EGSAGSTVTINGG
+838 EGSAGSTVTVNGG
-851 SYTGSTCASDNYHY
+851 SYTGSTCASDSYHY

-892 ASGCGEVIVSGG
+892 ASSCGEVIVSGG

-1327 KLVDSKAEFSDVLTD
+1327 KLVDSKAEFSDVLAD

-1349 AWAVENG
+1349 DWAVENG

>member
-1 MKHITSKLLSLLL
+1 MALSLLP
-14 TLAMLLSM
+14 TAALAEE
-22 IPAAYA
+22 ATG
-28 AGTEGTTEGNTSTEK
+28 AGPIK
-43 VVAKDGETTATTETL
+43 VGET
-58 NGSTTVTSSNAA
+58 SYSSFSDAVNAA
-70 TAVDKGTEANPYTL
+70 EPDGSGVITYEISGKVD
-84 SELGAMTR
+84 
-92 DAYIAAQNALD
+92 
-103 GTMYVTVGDYSYTD
+103 
-117 KGTLGNGVRNDTLY
+117 
-131 QTEDRSV
+131 
-138 LNGYNSNGY
+138 
-147 LGEKNDGANGKNIV
+147 
-161 FVGGTITSGATGYT
+161 
-175 SIDNIGTSLLLA
+175 
-187 VPAYTNVTFE
+187 
-197 GITFNNV
+197 
-204 MSFDYQLY
+204 
-212 TSPWSQLGEL
+212 
-222 KFDGCT
+222 
-228 FNGIIVGAIAAQ
+228 
-240 TLTFNGCT
+240 
-248 FTDYTNSTSANNSN
+248 
-262 PTWIRPAYGNW
+262 
-273 TKDDNK
+273 
-279 GQGSDFKSLTTIN
+279 
-292 FTGNTVTSTRPV
+292 
-304 KFERIAQWE
+304 
-313 MPTTVTAT
+313 VTAT
-321 GNSFDISAQTDDT
+321 GWVQVAKAGLTGPTKVKFVGKTGDAEICISGGLAILADQKYDIDVSFTNLKLSKPNPTYGGDYGHSTNYFTCWLRNTGAAENTVTYTNCTFPNGVCNNQYGKTVFNNCQFTNSANYNLWNYGGNTEVKNSAFTGVRGIKTYNEGTLAVAPTVKIEQTTFSGLTEKAAIVASKATDITLTNVTATGCIKGLLQKDIEGSTDEQKVTIEANGTGISGDFNIT
-334 AEGKTKNVGLYF
+334 AEMDAEAAKNEFNITAGTFPGGINNDYLAP
-346 GANAKFDL
+346 GANFD
-354 VAENNKKAEGSST
+354 ATTGE
-367 AALYT
+367 
-372 AVYSAPDGTSHAGLP
+372 
-387 AGSTVKDS
+387 VKMS
-395 SGNDT
+395 Y
-400 TLTDA
+400 
-405 LEWKGTKDDVL
+405 V
-416 TLKTECEAKIGD
+416 AKIGD
-428 AYYATLADAFAAANK
+428 TEYPTLADAFAAANK

-455 NMTGKNWTPVS
+455 NMTGKNWTPVG
-466 VDGNHG
+466 VDGYHG

-507 LTIAD
+507 LTIAG
-512 ADINDTTNDQ
+512 ADINDTTNNQ

-551 TGDARVG
+551 TGGARVG

-637 LVGTANVGQITV
+637 LVGTANVGQVTV
-649 DAATSASKNI
+649 DAATSASQNT
-659 LTQENASTQKPEG
+659 LTQENADPQEPEDS
-672 NIFGRDAVND
+672 IFGRKEVGTD
-682 TGLVIVDNKVV
+682 GLVIIDNKVV
-693 AAGTAYGDIVNKN
+693 AAGTAYDDIVNKN

-717 HWMKPNANTVAM
+717 HWVKPNENTVAM
-729 IGATVYSSL
+729 IGAKEYTTL
-738 PDAINKANTGDTVK
+738 PDAITAADENATVT

-787 EPKDE
+787 ESKDE
-792 KNSAIWVTAE
+792 KNSAIWVTAK

-816 MKMGDTHNT
+816 MKMGDTHKT

-851 SYTGSTCASDNYHY
+851 SYTGSTCASDSYHY

-1051 SFDPSTKVK
+1051 SSDPSVHVVG
-1060 NNGTDYIV
+1060 NGNTNIV

>member
-1 MKHITSKLLSLLL
+1 MPRDGAVALTDGSPGGGRDGRWTDQGRETS
-14 TLAMLLSM
+14 
-22 IPAAYA
+22 Y
-28 AGTEGTTEGNTSTEK
+28 
-43 VVAKDGETTATTETL
+43 
-58 NGSTTVTSSNAA
+58 SSFSDAVNAA
-70 TAVDKGTEANPYTL
+70 APDE
-84 SELGAMTR
+84 
-92 DAYIAAQNALD
+92 
-103 GTMYVTVGDYSYTD
+103 
-117 KGTLGNGVRNDTLY
+117 
-131 QTEDRSV
+131 
-138 LNGYNSNGY
+138 
-147 LGEKNDGANGKNIV
+147 
-161 FVGGTITSGATGYT
+161 
-175 SIDNIGTSLLLA
+175 
-187 VPAYTNVTFE
+187 
-197 GITFNNV
+197 
-204 MSFDYQLY
+204 
-212 TSPWSQLGEL
+212 
-222 KFDGCT
+222 
-228 FNGIIVGAIAAQ
+228 NGIITYEISGKVDVTDTGWVQVAKAGLIDLSKVAFVGINDDAEICITGGLAILADQ
-240 TLTFNGCT
+240 KYDIDVS
-248 FTDYTNSTSANNSN
+248 FTNLKLSKPN
-262 PTWIRPAYGNW
+262 PTYGGDYGHSTNY
-273 TKDDNK
+273 
-279 GQGSDFKSLTTIN
+279 
-292 FTGNTVTSTRPV
+292 FTCWLRNTGAAENTVTYTNCTFPNGVCNNQYGKTVFDRCQFTNDTSGKFNLWNYGGNTEVKGSTFIGTRGIKTYNEGDLDVAPTV
-304 KFERIAQWE
+304 TVTDTSFDGLTEKAAIVASK
-313 MPTTVTAT
+313 PTNITLTTVTAT
-321 GNSFDISAQTDDT
+321 DCTKGLLQKDIEGSTDEQKVTIEANGTGISGGFNITRNKDAEAAKNEFNIT
-334 AEGKTKNVGLYF
+334 AGTFPGGINNDYLAP
-346 GANAKFDL
+346 GANFD
-354 VAENNKKAEGSST
+354 ATTGE
-367 AALYT
+367 
-372 AVYSAPDGTSHAGLP
+372 
-387 AGSTVKDS
+387 VKMS
-395 SGNDT
+395 Y
-400 TLTDA
+400 
-405 LEWKGTKDDVL
+405 V
-416 TLKTECEAKIGD
+416 AKIGD
-428 AYYATLADAFAAANK
+428 TEYPTLADAFAAANK

-455 NMTGKNWTPVS
+455 NMTGKSWTPVS
-466 VDGNHG
+466 VDGYNG

-551 TGDARVG
+551 TGGARVG

-637 LVGTANVGQITV
+637 LVGTANVGQVTV
-649 DAATSASKNI
+649 DAATSASQNT

-672 NIFGRDAVND
+672 NIFGRKEVGKA
-682 TGLVIVDNKVV
+682 GLVIIDNKVV
-693 AAGTAYGDIVNKN
+693 AAGTDYGDGDIVNKN

-717 HWMKPNANTVAM
+717 HWVKPNEDAVAM
-729 IGATVYSSL
+729 IGAREYSTL
-738 PDAINKANTGDTVK
+738 PDAITAAKDGDTIK
-752 LLKDVTVTKPIEVTK
+752 LLKDVTVTNPIEVTK

-774 GHVLTAATASNRS
+774 GHVLTAATASDRS
-787 EPKDE
+787 ESKDVR
-792 KNSAIWVTAE
+792 NSAIWVTAE

-816 MKMGDTHNT
+816 MKMGDTHDT
-825 EWKTKVWGFVDLR
+825 DWKTKVWGFVDLR
-838 EGSAGSTVTINGG
+838 ESSAGSTVTINGG
-851 SYTGSTCASDNYHY
+851 SYTGSTCASDDNHY

-877 VLNNVSAET
+877 ILNNVSAET

-956 IRTGDGTY
+956 IRTGAGTH

-978 VKSGTY
+978 VKSGIY
-984 TAPYAAYVYNS
+984 TAPYAAYVYSS

-1010 RADATTDTTAV
+1010 RADATTGKTAT

-1264 AAGSPEPKT
+1264 AAGSPEPKA
-1273 MSSFADVSM
+1273 MSSFADVST

-1327 KLVDSKAEFSDVLTD
+1327 KLVDSKAEFSDVLAD

-1349 AWAVENG
+1349 DWAVENG

>member
-28 AGTEGTTEGNTSTEK
+28 EGTEGTTEGSTSTEK

-58 NGSTTVTSSNAA
+58 DGSTTVTGSNAA
-70 TAVDKGTEANPYTL
+70 TADDKGTSTNPYTL
-84 SELGAMTR
+84 EQLGVMTR
-92 DAYIAAQNALD
+92 NEYIKAQERLE
-103 GTMYVTVGDYSYTD
+103 GTMYVTVGEYSYDTN
-117 KGTLGNGVRNDTLY
+117 GTLGNGKRDDTTG
-131 QTEDRSV
+131 QKEDRGV

-147 LGEKNDGANGKNIV
+147 LDEGNDGANGKNIV
-161 FVGGTITSGATGYT
+161 FVGGTITSNVTGYE

-187 VPAYTNVTFE
+187 VPAYTNVTFK
-197 GITFNNV
+197 GTTFNNV
-204 MSFDYQLY
+204 MSFNYQLY
-212 TSPWSQLGEL
+212 TGPWSQLGEL

-248 FTDYTNSTSANNSN
+248 FNNYENTDSANNSN

-273 TKDDNK
+273 KKDDNE
-279 GQGSDFKSLTTIN
+279 GQGGDFRSLTEIN
-292 FTGNTVTSTRPV
+292 FTDNTVTSTRPV
-304 KFERIAQWE
+304 KFEYISQWDI
-313 MPTTVTAT
+313 TSTVTAT
-321 GNSFDISAQTDDT
+321 SNTFDITAQPGDT
-334 AEGKTKNVGLYF
+334 SIKNVGLYL
-346 GANAKFDL
+346 GAHTDKNEFHL
-354 VAENNKKAEGSST
+354 VADNNTKSKGT

-372 AVYSAPDGTSHAGLP
+372 IPKGTTSLP

-395 SGNDT
+395 SGNEIE
-400 TLTDA
+400 LTDA
-405 LEWKGTKDDVL
+405 LAWKGTKDDVL

-455 NMTGKNWTPVS
+455 NMTGKNWTPVD
-466 VDGNHG
+466 VDGYHG

-507 LTIAD
+507 LTIAG
-512 ADINDTTNDQ
+512 ADINDTTNNQ

-551 TGDARVG
+551 TGGARVG

-565 GYNKPNDGPVDTKV
+565 GYNNQNDGPVDTKV

-637 LVGTANVGQITV
+637 LVGTANVGQVTV
-649 DAATSASKNI
+649 DAATSASQNF
-659 LTQENASTQKPEG
+659 LTQENASTQKPEDS
-672 NIFGRDAVND
+672 IFGRKEVGTD
-682 TGLVIVDNKVV
+682 GLMIIGNKVV

-717 HWMKPNANTVAM
+717 HWVKPKEDTVAM
-729 IGATVYSSL
+729 IGAKEYPTL
-738 PDAINKANTGDTVK
+738 TAAINEANTGDTVK
-752 LLKDVTVTKPIEVTK
+752 LVNNVTENVTIPAAKTI
-767 SMTLDLN
+767 TLDLN
-774 GHVLTAATASNRS
+774 GMTLTNVDDHTILNNGNLTIMGTGRVDNISHAKGALYNKGTVVINGGTFDRSRENGMNKGESGQNSWYTIKNVGTMTINDGATVQTAGNNAALGKFSSLVSNGYFNANDYNTNKGLDQPILTIDGGTFRGGLNTI
-787 EPKDE
+787 
-792 KNSAIWVTAE
+792 KNDDRAK
-802 NVNLTING
+802 LTING
-810 MTAGSG
+810 
-816 MKMGDTHNT
+816 
-825 EWKTKVWGFVDLR
+825 
-838 EGSAGSTVTINGG
+838 
-851 SYTGSTCASDNYHY
+851 
-865 TALFTVGSESKL
+865 
-877 VLNNVSAET
+877 
-886 DERVVK
+886 
-892 ASGCGEVIVSGG
+892 
-904 TYNIT
+904 
-909 GINAFLGAAFETKT
+909 
-923 ASFTDMKLTAK
+923 
-934 YGGCVQVGSNATLE
+934 
-948 NCEIKVTD
+948 
-956 IRTGDGTY
+956 
-964 LNCAVAVQYGGTAT
+964 
-978 VKSGTY
+978 
-984 TAPYAAYVYNS
+984 
-995 GGTINIE
+995 
-1002 NGTFTGVV
+1002 GTFSNYYQAVV
-1010 RADATTDTTAV
+1010 QNH
-1021 INIKNGSFNGEI
+1021 NIAE
-1033 QKGGGPG
+1033 
-1040 SETISITGGTF
+1040 ITGGTF
-1051 SFDPSTKVK
+1051 TAASDANTETYGIYNCGCGAGIDLGTLTVSGGTFTGATYAVAEVSSQNAIVNISGGQFAGTKAAIIKSSTSNATIAISGGKFSSDPSAYVVG
-1060 NNGTDYIV
+1060 NGNTNIV
-1068 KRAGSEG
+1068 KRDGSEG

-1098 ALASNYYVSSTANGV
+1098 ALANNYYVSSTANGV

-1141 KHGDVTVSPKSASKG
+1141 KHGDVTVSPKNASKG

-1217 ADVPTDA
+1217 ADVSTDA

-1264 AAGSPEPKT
+1264 AAGSPEPKA
-1273 MSSFADVSM
+1273 MSSFADVST

-1356 VTNGIGDGLF
+1356 VTNGIGNGLF

-1380 LYRAYQG
+1380 LFRAYQG

>member
-1 MKHITSKLLSLLL
+1 MKHKLLSILLC
-14 TLAMLLSM
+14 LAMALSLL
-22 IPAAYA
+22 PTAALA
-28 AGTEGTTEGNTSTEK
+28 DEATGAGPIK
-43 VVAKDGETTATTETL
+43 VGGKTYSSFSDAVNEATPDENGDITYEISGKVDVTDTGWVQVAKAGLT
-58 NGSTTVTSSNAA
+58 
-70 TAVDKGTEANPYTL
+70 TL
-84 SELGAMTR
+84 SK
-92 DAYIAAQNALD
+92 
-103 GTMYVTVGDYSYTD
+103 VKFVG
-117 KGTLGNGVRNDTLY
+117 K
-131 QTEDRSV
+131 TEDAEICITQGVAILADQSYDIDV
-138 LNGYNSNGY
+138 SFEALKLTKLNPQWAGDFGHSTNYFTCWLRN
-147 LGEKNDGANGKNIV
+147 
-161 FVGGTITSGATGYT
+161 TGR
-175 SIDNIGTSLLLA
+175 A
-187 VPAYTNVTFE
+187 E
-197 GITFNNV
+197 
-204 MSFDYQLY
+204 
-212 TSPWSQLGEL
+212 
-222 KFDGCT
+222 
-228 FNGIIVGAIAAQ
+228 
-240 TLTFNGCT
+240 
-248 FTDYTNSTSANNSN
+248 
-262 PTWIRPAYGNW
+262 
-273 TKDDNK
+273 
-279 GQGSDFKSLTTIN
+279 
-292 FTGNTVTSTRPV
+292 NTVTYTNCTFPNGVCNNQYGKTVFNNCQFTNSANYNLWNYGGNTEV
-304 KFERIAQWE
+304 KNSAFSGVRGIKTYNEGTLAVA
-313 MPTTVTAT
+313 PTVKIEQTTFSGLTEKAAIVASKATDITLTNVTAT
-321 GNSFDISAQTDDT
+321 GCIKGLLQKDIEDSTDEQKVTIEANGTGISGDFNIT
-334 AEGKTKNVGLYF
+334 AEMDAEAAKNEFNITAGTFPGGINNDYLAP
-346 GANAKFDL
+346 GANFD
-354 VAENNKKAEGSST
+354 ATTGE
-367 AALYT
+367 
-372 AVYSAPDGTSHAGLP
+372 
-387 AGSTVKDS
+387 VKMS
-395 SGNDT
+395 Y
-400 TLTDA
+400 
-405 LEWKGTKDDVL
+405 V
-416 TLKTECEAKIGD
+416 AKIGD
-428 AYYATLADAFAAANK
+428 TEYPTLTAAFAAANK

-499 KSGIVIKD
+499 KSGIVIRD

-512 ADINDTTNDQ
+512 ADINDPTNDQ

-533 MTRIEL
+533 MPRIEL

-551 TGDARVG
+551 TGGARVG

-579 TLTNCSVENV
+579 TLTNCSVEDV

-620 DSTLKC
+620 DSTLTC
-626 TETGKSWRVGD
+626 TEMGKSWRVGD
-637 LVGTANVGQITV
+637 LVGTANDGQITV
-649 DAATSASKNI
+649 DAATSASQNT
-659 LTQENASTQKPEG
+659 LTQENADPQKPKDS
-672 NIFGRDAVND
+672 IFGRDAVND

-729 IGATVYSSL
+729 IGATEYPTL
-738 PDAINKANTGDTVK
+738 PAAITAAKNGETVK
-752 LLKDVTVTKPIEVTK
+752 LLKDVTVTNPIEVTK

-774 GHVLTAATASNRS
+774 GHVLTAATASDRS
-787 EPKDE
+787 ESKDE

-825 EWKTKVWGFVDLR
+825 DWKTKVWGFVDLR
-838 EGSAGSTVTINGG
+838 DGSAGSTVTINGG
-851 SYTGSTCASDNYHY
+851 SYTGSTCASDNNHY

-892 ASGCGEVIVSGG
+892 ASGCGEVVVSGG

-978 VKSGTY
+978 VKSGIY
-984 TAPYAAYVYNS
+984 TAPYAAYVYSS

-1010 RADATTDTTAV
+1010 RADATTGKTAT

-1084 SGLTSGVYLTDPSG
+1084 SGLTSGVYLTNPSG

-1172 TLTVKDASGSKIKV
+1172 TLTVKDASGSKLKV

-1327 KLVDSKAEFSDVLTD
+1327 KLVDSKAEFSDVLAD

-1349 AWAVENG
+1349 DWAVENG

>member
-1 MKHITSKLLSLLL
+1 MKHKLLSILLC
-14 TLAMLLSM
+14 LAMALSLL
-22 IPAAYA
+22 PTAALA
-28 AGTEGTTEGNTSTEK
+28 E
-43 VVAKDGETTATTETL
+43 GETGAGPIKVGET
-58 NGSTTVTSSNAA
+58 SYSSFSDAVNAA
-70 TAVDKGTEANPYTL
+70 EPDGSGVITYEISGKVD
-84 SELGAMTR
+84 
-92 DAYIAAQNALD
+92 
-103 GTMYVTVGDYSYTD
+103 
-117 KGTLGNGVRNDTLY
+117 
-131 QTEDRSV
+131 
-138 LNGYNSNGY
+138 
-147 LGEKNDGANGKNIV
+147 
-161 FVGGTITSGATGYT
+161 
-175 SIDNIGTSLLLA
+175 
-187 VPAYTNVTFE
+187 
-197 GITFNNV
+197 
-204 MSFDYQLY
+204 
-212 TSPWSQLGEL
+212 
-222 KFDGCT
+222 
-228 FNGIIVGAIAAQ
+228 
-240 TLTFNGCT
+240 
-248 FTDYTNSTSANNSN
+248 
-262 PTWIRPAYGNW
+262 
-273 TKDDNK
+273 
-279 GQGSDFKSLTTIN
+279 
-292 FTGNTVTSTRPV
+292 
-304 KFERIAQWE
+304 
-313 MPTTVTAT
+313 VTAT
-321 GNSFDISAQTDDT
+321 GWVQVAKAGLTGPTKVEFV
-334 AEGKTKNVGLYF
+334 GKTGDAEICITGGLAILADQKYDIDVSFTNLKLSKPNPTYGGDYGHSTNYFTCWLRNTGAAENTVTYTNCTFPNGVCNNQYGKTVFNNCKFTNNTAGLSNLWNYGGETKVEECTFTGTRGIKMYNEGTLQNPPSIEIKNTNFTGMTEKAAIVVSKAANVTLNTVGATDCTMGLLQKDIEGSTDEQKVTIEANGTGISGDFNITAQKDAEAAKNEFNITAGTFAGEINNDYLAP
-346 GANAKFDL
+346 GANFD
-354 VAENNKKAEGSST
+354 ATTGE
-367 AALYT
+367 
-372 AVYSAPDGTSHAGLP
+372 
-387 AGSTVKDS
+387 VKMS
-395 SGNDT
+395 Y
-400 TLTDA
+400 
-405 LEWKGTKDDVL
+405 V
-416 TLKTECEAKIGD
+416 AKIGD
-428 AYYATLADAFAAANK
+428 TEYPTLADAFAAANK

-455 NMTGKNWTPVS
+455 NMTGKNWTPVE
-466 VDGNHG
+466 VDGYHG

-512 ADINDTTNDQ
+512 ADIDGTTNNL

-637 LVGTANVGQITV
+637 LVGTANVGQVTV
-649 DAATSASKNI
+649 DAATSASQNF
-659 LTQENASTQKPEG
+659 LTQENASTQKPEDS
-672 NIFGRDAVND
+672 IFGRKEVGTD
-682 TGLVIVDNKVV
+682 GLMIIDNKVV

-717 HWMKPNANTVAM
+717 HWVKPKEDTVAM
-729 IGATVYSSL
+729 IGAKEYPTL
-738 PDAINKANTGDTVK
+738 TAAINEANTGDTVK
-752 LLKDVTVTKPIEVTK
+752 LVNNVTVTKPIEVTK

-774 GHVLTAATASNRS
+774 GHVLTATTASTATV
-787 EPKDE
+787 

-802 NVNLTING
+802 KVNLTIDG
-810 MTAGSG
+810 TTAGSG
-816 MKMGDTHNT
+816 MTMGDTHDTNW
-825 EWKTKVWGFVDLR
+825 EAKVWGFVDLR
-838 EGSAGSTVTINGG
+838 EGSAGSTVTVNGG
-851 SYTGSTCASDNYHY
+851 SYTGSTCASDSYHY

-892 ASGCGEVIVSGG
+892 ASSCGEVVVSGG

-934 YGGCVQVGSNATLE
+934 YGGCVQVGRNATLE

-978 VKSGTY
+978 VKSGIY
-984 TAPYAAYVYNS
+984 TAPYAAYVYSS

-1327 KLVDSKAEFSDVLTD
+1327 KLVDSKAEFSDVLAD

-1349 AWAVENG
+1349 DWAVENG

>member
-28 AGTEGTTEGNTSTEK
+28 EGTEGTTEGSTSTEK

-58 NGSTTVTSSNAA
+58 DGSTTVTGSNAA
-70 TAVDKGTEANPYTL
+70 TADDKGTSTNPYTL
-84 SELGAMTR
+84 EQLGVMTR
-92 DAYIAAQNALD
+92 NEYIKAQERLE
-103 GTMYVTVGDYSYTD
+103 GTMYVTVGEYSYDTN
-117 KGTLGNGVRNDTLY
+117 GTLGNGKRDDTTG
-131 QTEDRSV
+131 QKEDRGV

-147 LGEKNDGANGKNIV
+147 LDEGNDGANGKNIV
-161 FVGGTITSGATGYT
+161 FVGGTITSNVTGYE

-187 VPAYTNVTFE
+187 VPAYTNVTFK
-197 GITFNNV
+197 GTTFNNV
-204 MSFDYQLY
+204 MSFNYQLY
-212 TSPWSQLGEL
+212 TGPWSQLGEL

-248 FTDYTNSTSANNSN
+248 FNNYENTDSANNSN

-273 TKDDNK
+273 KKDDNE
-279 GQGSDFKSLTTIN
+279 GQGGDFRSLTEIN
-292 FTGNTVTSTRPV
+292 FTDNTVTSTRPV
-304 KFERIAQWE
+304 KFEYISQWDI
-313 MPTTVTAT
+313 TSTVTAT
-321 GNSFDISAQTDDT
+321 SNTFDITAQPGDT
-334 AEGKTKNVGLYF
+334 SIKNVGLYL
-346 GANAKFDL
+346 GAHTDKNEFHL
-354 VAENNKKAEGSST
+354 VADNNTKSKGT

-372 AVYSAPDGTSHAGLP
+372 IPKGTTSLP

-395 SGNDT
+395 SGNEIE
-400 TLTDA
+400 LTDA
-405 LEWKGTKDDVL
+405 LAWKGTKDDVL

-443 TGDTVIE
+443 NGDTVIE

-455 NMTGKNWTPVS
+455 NMTGKNWTPVG
-466 VDGNHG
+466 VDGYHG

-507 LTIAD
+507 LTIAG
-512 ADINDTTNDQ
+512 ADINDTTNNQ

-551 TGDARVG
+551 TGGARVG

-565 GYNKPNDGPVDTKV
+565 GYNNQNDGPVDTKV

-637 LVGTANVGQITV
+637 LVGTANVGQVTV
-649 DAATSASKNI
+649 DAATSASQNF
-659 LTQENASTQKPEG
+659 LTQENASTQKPEDS
-672 NIFGRDAVND
+672 IFGRKEVGTD
-682 TGLVIVDNKVV
+682 GLMIIGNKVV

-717 HWMKPNANTVAM
+717 HWVKPKEDTVAM
-729 IGATVYSSL
+729 IGAKEYSTL
-738 PDAINKANTGDTVK
+738 TAAINGANTGDTVK
-752 LLKDVTVTKPIEVTK
+752 LVNNVTENVTIPAAKTI
-767 SMTLDLN
+767 TLDLN
-774 GHVLTAATASNRS
+774 GMTLTNVDDHTILNNGDLTIMGTGRVDNISHAKGALYNKGTVVINGGTFDRSQENGMNKGESGQNSWYTIKNVGTMTINDGATVQTAGNNAALGKFSSLVSNGYFNADDYNTNKGLDQPILTIDGGTFRGGLNTI
-787 EPKDE
+787 
-792 KNSAIWVTAE
+792 KNDDRAK
-802 NVNLTING
+802 LTING
-810 MTAGSG
+810 
-816 MKMGDTHNT
+816 
-825 EWKTKVWGFVDLR
+825 
-838 EGSAGSTVTINGG
+838 
-851 SYTGSTCASDNYHY
+851 
-865 TALFTVGSESKL
+865 
-877 VLNNVSAET
+877 
-886 DERVVK
+886 
-892 ASGCGEVIVSGG
+892 
-904 TYNIT
+904 
-909 GINAFLGAAFETKT
+909 
-923 ASFTDMKLTAK
+923 
-934 YGGCVQVGSNATLE
+934 
-948 NCEIKVTD
+948 
-956 IRTGDGTY
+956 
-964 LNCAVAVQYGGTAT
+964 
-978 VKSGTY
+978 
-984 TAPYAAYVYNS
+984 
-995 GGTINIE
+995 
-1002 NGTFTGVV
+1002 GTFSNYYQAVV
-1010 RADATTDTTAV
+1010 QNH
-1021 INIKNGSFNGEI
+1021 NIAE
-1033 QKGGGPG
+1033 
-1040 SETISITGGTF
+1040 ITGGTF
-1051 SFDPSTKVK
+1051 TAASDANTETYGIYNCGCGAVIDLGTLTVSGGTFTGATYAVAEVSSQNAIVNISGGQFAGTKAAIIKSSTSNATIAVSGGTFSSDPSVHVVG
-1060 NNGTDYIV
+1060 NGNTNIV
-1068 KRAGSEG
+1068 KRDGSEG

-1098 ALASNYYVSSTANGV
+1098 ALANNYYVSSTANGV

-1141 KHGDVTVSPKSASKG
+1141 KHGDVTVSPKNASKG

-1217 ADVPTDA
+1217 ADVSTDA

-1264 AAGSPEPKT
+1264 AAGSPEPKA
-1273 MSSFADVSM
+1273 MSSFADVST

-1380 LYRAYQG
+1380 LFRAYQG

>member
-1 MKHITSKLLSLLL
+1 MALSLLP
-14 TLAMLLSM
+14 TAALA
-22 IPAAYA
+22 
-28 AGTEGTTEGNTSTEK
+28 E
-43 VVAKDGETTATTETL
+43 
-58 NGSTTVTSSNAA
+58 
-70 TAVDKGTEANPYTL
+70 
-84 SELGAMTR
+84 
-92 DAYIAAQNALD
+92 
-103 GTMYVTVGDYSYTD
+103 
-117 KGTLGNGVRNDTLY
+117 
-131 QTEDRSV
+131 
-138 LNGYNSNGY
+138 
-147 LGEKNDGANGKNIV
+147 
-161 FVGGTITSGATGYT
+161 GATGAGPIKVGGKTYSSFSDAVNAAAPDENGVIT
-175 SIDNIGTSLLLA
+175 YEISGKVDVTDTGWVQVAKAGLADLSKVAFVGINDDAEICITGGLAILADQKYDIDVSF
-187 VPAYTNVTFE
+187 TN
-197 GITFNNV
+197 
-204 MSFDYQLY
+204 
-212 TSPWSQLGEL
+212 L
-222 KFDGCT
+222 K
-228 FNGIIVGAIAAQ
+228 
-240 TLTFNGCT
+240 L
-248 FTDYTNSTSANNSN
+248 SKPN
-262 PTWIRPAYGNW
+262 PTYGGDYGHSTNY
-273 TKDDNK
+273 
-279 GQGSDFKSLTTIN
+279 
-292 FTGNTVTSTRPV
+292 FTCWLRNTGAAENTVTYTNCVFPNGVCNNQYGKTVFDRCQFTNDTSGKFNLWNYGGNTEVKGSTFTGTRGIKTYNEGDLDVAPTV
-304 KFERIAQWE
+304 TVTDTSFDGLTEKAAIVASK
-313 MPTTVTAT
+313 PTNITLTTVTAT
-321 GNSFDISAQTDDT
+321 DCTKGLLQKDIEGSKGEQKVTIEANGTGISGDFNITAQKDAEAAKNEFNIT
-334 AEGKTKNVGLYF
+334 AGTFTGEINNDYLAP
-346 GANAKFDL
+346 GANFD
-354 VAENNKKAEGSST
+354 ATTGE
-367 AALYT
+367 
-372 AVYSAPDGTSHAGLP
+372 
-387 AGSTVKDS
+387 VKMS
-395 SGNDT
+395 Y
-400 TLTDA
+400 
-405 LEWKGTKDDVL
+405 V
-416 TLKTECEAKIGD
+416 AKIGD
-428 AYYATLADAFAAANK
+428 TEYPTLADAFAAADK

-455 NMTGKNWTPVS
+455 NMTGKSWTPVS

-472 QGVITLNGNGK
+472 QGVITLTGNGK

-499 KSGIVIKD
+499 KSGIVINN
-507 LTIAD
+507 LTLENVNL
-512 ADINDTTNDQ
+512 NDTGSEYAGT
-522 GIGAFINCVDS
+522 GFGAFICAVDS
-533 MTRIEL
+533 MPTISL
-539 DNCHLKNSKIVS
+539 TNCHVKGGTIES
-551 TGDARVG
+551 TSGARVG

-565 GYNKPNDGPVDTKV
+565 GYNKPTDGPVDTKV

-620 DSTLKC
+620 DSTLTC

-637 LVGTANVGQITV
+637 LVGTANDGQITV
-649 DAATSASKNI
+649 DAATSASQNT
-659 LTQENASTQKPEG
+659 LTQENADPQKPKDS
-672 NIFGRDAVND
+672 IFGRDAVND

-693 AAGTAYGDIVNKN
+693 AAGTAYGNIVNKN

-717 HWMKPNANTVAM
+717 HWVKPNEGTVAM
-729 IGATVYSSL
+729 IGATEYPTL
-738 PDAINKANTGDTVK
+738 PDAITAAKDGDTIK
-752 LLKDVTVTKPIEVTK
+752 LLKDVTVTNPIEVTK

-774 GHVLTAATASNRS
+774 GHVLTAATASTATV
-787 EPKDE
+787 

-802 NVNLTING
+802 KVNLTIDG
-810 MTAGSG
+810 TTAGSG
-816 MKMGDTHNT
+816 MTMGDTHDTNW
-825 EWKTKVWGFVDLR
+825 EAKVWGFVDLR
-838 EGSAGSTVTINGG
+838 EGSAGSTVTVNGG
-851 SYTGSTCASDNYHY
+851 SYTGSTCASDSYHY

-892 ASGCGEVIVSGG
+892 ASSCGEVVVSGG

-934 YGGCVQVGSNATLE
+934 YGGCVQVGRNATLE

-978 VKSGTY
+978 VKSGIY
-984 TAPYAAYVYNS
+984 TAPYAAYVYSS

-1327 KLVDSKAEFSDVLTD
+1327 KLVDSKAEFSDVLAD

-1349 AWAVENG
+1349 DWAVENG

>member
-1 MKHITSKLLSLLL
+1 MKHKLLSILLC
-14 TLAMLLSM
+14 LAMALSLL
-22 IPAAYA
+22 PTAALA
-28 AGTEGTTEGNTSTEK
+28 E
-43 VVAKDGETTATTETL
+43 
-58 NGSTTVTSSNAA
+58 
-70 TAVDKGTEANPYTL
+70 
-84 SELGAMTR
+84 
-92 DAYIAAQNALD
+92 
-103 GTMYVTVGDYSYTD
+103 
-117 KGTLGNGVRNDTLY
+117 
-131 QTEDRSV
+131 
-138 LNGYNSNGY
+138 
-147 LGEKNDGANGKNIV
+147 
-161 FVGGTITSGATGYT
+161 GATGAGPIKVGGETYSSFSDAVNAAAPDENGVIT
-175 SIDNIGTSLLLA
+175 YEISGKVDVTDTGWVQVAKAGLADLSKVAFVGINDDAEICITGGLAILADQKYDIDVSF
-187 VPAYTNVTFE
+187 TN
-197 GITFNNV
+197 
-204 MSFDYQLY
+204 
-212 TSPWSQLGEL
+212 L
-222 KFDGCT
+222 K
-228 FNGIIVGAIAAQ
+228 
-240 TLTFNGCT
+240 L
-248 FTDYTNSTSANNSN
+248 SKPN
-262 PTWIRPAYGNW
+262 PTYGGDYGHSTNY
-273 TKDDNK
+273 
-279 GQGSDFKSLTTIN
+279 
-292 FTGNTVTSTRPV
+292 FTCWLRNTGAAENTVTYTNCVFPNGVCNNQYGKTVFDRCQFTNDTSGKFNLWNYGGNTEVKGSTFTGTRGIKTYNEGDLDVAPTV
-304 KFERIAQWE
+304 TVTDTSFDGLTEKAAIVASK
-313 MPTTVTAT
+313 PTNITLTTVTAT
-321 GNSFDISAQTDDT
+321 DCTKGLLQKDIEGSKGEQKVTIEANGTGISGDFNITAQKDAEAAKNEFNIT
-334 AEGKTKNVGLYF
+334 AGTFPGGINNDYLAP
-346 GANAKFDL
+346 GANFD
-354 VAENNKKAEGSST
+354 ATTGE
-367 AALYT
+367 
-372 AVYSAPDGTSHAGLP
+372 
-387 AGSTVKDS
+387 VKMS
-395 SGNDT
+395 Y
-400 TLTDA
+400 
-405 LEWKGTKDDVL
+405 V
-416 TLKTECEAKIGD
+416 AKIGD
-428 AYYATLADAFAAANK
+428 TEYPTLADAFAATDK

-455 NMTGKNWTPVS
+455 NMTGKSWTPVS
-466 VDGNHG
+466 VDGYHG

-512 ADINDTTNDQ
+512 ADINDTTNNQ

-551 TGDARVG
+551 TGGARVG

-637 LVGTANVGQITV
+637 LVGTANVGQVTV
-649 DAATSASKNI
+649 DAATSASQNT
-659 LTQENASTQKPEG
+659 LTQENAYPQEPEDS
-672 NIFGRDAVND
+672 IFGRKEVGKA
-682 TGLVIVDNKVV
+682 GLVIIDNKVV

-717 HWMKPNANTVAM
+717 HWVKPNEDTVAM
-729 IGATVYSSL
+729 IGSKEYTTL
-738 PDAINKANTGDTVK
+738 PDAITAADENATVT
-752 LLKDVTVTKPIEVTK
+752 LLKDVTVIKPIEVTK

-774 GHVLTAATASNRS
+774 GHVLTAATASDRS
-787 EPKDE
+787 ESKDE
-792 KNSAIWVTAE
+792 KNSAIWVTAK

-851 SYTGSTCASDNYHY
+851 SYTGSTCASDSYHY

-1327 KLVDSKAEFSDVLTD
+1327 KLVDSKAEFSDVLAD

-1349 AWAVENG
+1349 DWAVENG

-1380 LYRAYQG
+1380 LFRAYQG